1 MLRLVGYKKNV
12 YVTLWCLFTSCV
24 GTKKPRLQNR
34 LRSEVISNDF
44 YHVFCTHCLQLIL
57 IRVQKYHYFLNNQ
70 FKRSFFSVS
79 VLSAHWENAY
89 FCFCNRISETMSETF
104 KSQALEANLA
114 QTRYKD
120 IFIPEE
126 HQHFIDLSTKY
137 FGINK
142 RAKECITEYH
152 HPLSNHTFVTEE
164 LRKMLL
170 DDFWFYTREDV
181 PADALHIPLEMM
193 HSLLKPEVAAKLRL
207 NVIITLM
214 EFADKTFASLTP
226 SNAEHLRGGTT
237 TQTRDEADTLD
248 CFVPRNDLIT
258 MVFNILNDKFETN
271 KDVFILAT
279 KHAGRYLDKV
289 AHDGRFNAPACG
301 LLRKMLQENYRYW
314 QETSQVENWIE
325 SKRQLLNEEEIK
337 TVRDEIGQPYFN
349 QLDVNLKAAD
359 TWEKLTD
366 MPHFEQ
372 VAKRFTESEKA
383 FPHFITKFHYVFFL
397 LHLPGMENQRERL
410 IWNMDRMMRDAI
422 DEMPQDE
429 LIPFIDTIF
438 DLAEEL
444 RKDYMSAV
452 LDFQLTL
459 GLKIIDVDQTEMKEI
474 VNYFEKKLIAFGFVT
489 PGNVFVG
496 EDWQLSVDENH
507 IKNIRVWLELIEHA
521 KSPLDKLLSALIVN
535 LKLGG
540 IFLSDTDLFQRE
552 ITKVL
557 NSNITPY
564 YKKVKQ
570 LTRIFPVYFNE
581 IGAEGEIRNVT
592 TNMDEISGRQDK
604 LVHFLRKQVHTESNN
619 TLIALTFD
627 VFKFWSDGDL
637 NPLKP
642 ILPKNVFEAIDKES
656 TWFVHVNNLVQT
668 MCEISCLNPE
678 DVLMLS
684 RDDYENLIGSAA
696 RRIELADDLY
706 QRERARLMDIRD
718 LYAYL
723 REKYSFE
730 SVNIFSSLRS
740 FPFIPDEEIDE
751 FEKAYKAKDF
761 AKSLTMIY
769 AFMDKLKTV
778 IFNPEQSE
786 GWENIYHK
794 RHIAIGIPSMYGT
807 YRENKFEAMGLTFRL
822 ERVATQLMEKV
833 VQSINLEYISER
845 TLNNIYRILE
855 FFREGLELD
864 GITNQSLNSKLDM
877 LRYSLTSRS
886 FSFGQY
892 INIFQFIAED
902 VRRIIIKY
910 FLKSYEYPLK
920 IVIPQLFD
928 PEKKLTERETTA
940 LISQKSEEF
949 HRDLLSDAFLMQP
962 FDNFIGRILTSL
974 RTMEAT
980 LDPKL
985 ISDIM
990 TYNSEMLIS
999 PFWEETPKMDNQVFI
1014 GNKANNLKKL
1024 YLLGMPVPPGFV
1036 ITTETFRRNETINT
1050 IPELRT
1056 EIHGMIRKHI
1066 EELERKSGRKFGN
1079 PEAPLLVSVRSG
1091 TAISMPGAMDTI
1103 LNVGLNDEL
1112 VEAIGTDD
1120 KKAWAIWDSY
1130 RRLLQSWGMAK
1141 GIDRDVF
1148 DEEINQFKAKYS
1160 VRQKVEFDPAEMREL
1175 AYAYKQILVNHNVEL
1190 EQDPFRQIIACI
1202 NMVFES
1208 WNSERALAYRRHLGI
1223 SENWGTAVIVQQMIF
1238 GNLSDVSGT
1247 GVVFTQNP
1255 HRERPGVHLYGDFT
1269 MRSQGEDI
1277 VGGLVKPLPIGETQ
1291 RKAAG
1296 LEGLSMQTALPEIY
1310 KTIYSIAKKLTEELG
1325 YSPQEMEFT
1334 FESDKPEDFHILQIR
1349 DQDLKLED
1357 EVNAFVLS
1365 PSEMNQIGRG
1375 IGIGGGAMNGLV
1387 AFNENDIKTLREQHP
1402 KDNVILVRPDTVP
1415 NDIGMIFECD
1425 GLLTARGGATSH
1437 AAVTAVR
1444 LGKVCVV
1451 SCVEL
1456 QVYDERHC
1464 GELNGHTLQMGDK
1477 IAIDGNLGLVY
1488 LGHYQTEKMKMG
1500 KGYNY

>member
-1 MLRLVGYKKNV
+1 
-12 YVTLWCLFTSCV
+12 
-24 GTKKPRLQNR
+24 
-34 LRSEVISNDF
+34 
-44 YHVFCTHCLQLIL
+44 
-57 IRVQKYHYFLNNQ
+57 
-70 FKRSFFSVS
+70 
-79 VLSAHWENAY
+79 
-89 FCFCNRISETMSETF
+89 MSETF
-104 KSQALEANLA
+104 KSQALEANLE

-126 HQHFIDLSTKY
+126 HQQFIALSTKY

-164 LRKMLL
+164 LRKMLM
-170 DDFWFYTREDV
+170 DDFWFYTRDDI

-193 HSLLKPEVAAKLRL
+193 HSLLKPEVALKLRL

-214 EFADKTFASLTP
+214 EFADKTIKESPKHCELISL
-226 SNAEHLRGGTT
+226 
-237 TQTRDEADTLD
+237 
-248 CFVPRNDLIT
+248 
-258 MVFNILNDKFETN
+258 VFNILKDAFEIN
-271 KDVFILAT
+271 KDCYILAT

-289 AHDGRFNAPACG
+289 AHDERFNASACG
-301 LLRKMLQENYRYW
+301 LLRMMLQENYRYW
-314 QETSQVENWIE
+314 QTTSQVENWVE
-325 SKRQLLNEEEIK
+325 SKKTLLADEEIK
-337 TVRDEIGQPYFN
+337 TVYDEIGQPYFA
-349 QLDVNLKAAD
+349 QLDADLDAAD
-359 TWEKLTD
+359 SWEKLTD

-410 IWNMDRMMRDAI
+410 IWNMDRMMRNAI

-444 RKDYMSAV
+444 REDYMSAV

-507 IKNIRVWLELIEHA
+507 IKNNRVWLELIEHA
-521 KSPLDKLLSALIVN
+521 TTPMDKLLSALIVN

-619 TLIALTFD
+619 TLIALTLD
-627 VFKFWSDGDL
+627 VFKFWSDGNLDM
-637 NPLKP
+637 LKP
-642 ILPKNVFEAIDKES
+642 IVPNNVFESIDKES
-656 TWFVHVNNLVQT
+656 TWFVHVHNLVLT

-684 RDDYENLIGSAA
+684 RDDYENLIGSAS
-696 RRIELADDLY
+696 RRLELDNDIS
-706 QRERARLMDIRD
+706 QREHARLMDIRD

-751 FEKAYKAKDF
+751 FENVYKAKDF
-761 AKSLTMIY
+761 GKSLTMIY

-845 TLNNIYRILE
+845 TLNQIYTILE
-855 FFREGLELD
+855 YFREGLELD
-864 GITNQSLNSKLDM
+864 GITNQSFNSKLDM

-886 FSFGQY
+886 FSFDQY

-920 IVIPQLFD
+920 IVIPHLFD
-928 PEKKLTERETTA
+928 AEKRLNERETAA
-940 LISQKSEEF
+940 LISKKSEEF

-962 FDNFIGRILTSL
+962 LDNFIGRILNSL
-974 RTMEAT
+974 RTMEAI
-980 LDPKL
+980 LDPRL

-999 PFWEETPKMDNQVFI
+999 PFWEKTPKMDNQVFI

-1024 YLLGMPVPPGFV
+1024 YLYGMPVPPGFV
-1036 ITTETFRRNETINT
+1036 ITTETFRRNDTINS

-1066 EELERKSGRKFGN
+1066 ADLERISRRKFGN

-1112 VEAIGTDD
+1112 VEAIGTDSE
-1120 KKAWAIWDSY
+1120 KAWAIWDSY

-1141 GIDRDVF
+1141 GIHRDVF
-1148 DEEINQFKAKYS
+1148 DEEINSFKSKYS
-1160 VRQKVEFDPAEMREL
+1160 VKQKSEFNATVMREL
-1175 AYAYKQILVNHNVEL
+1175 AYAYKQILENHGIEF
-1190 EQDPFRQIIACI
+1190 EQDPFKQIIECV

-1238 GNLSDVSGT
+1238 GNLSEVSGT

-1291 RKAAG
+1291 RKSAN
-1296 LEGLSMQTALPEIY
+1296 LEGPSMQTALPEIY
-1310 KTIYSIAKKLTEELG
+1310 KKIYSIAKELTEDLG

-1357 EVNAFVLS
+1357 EMNAFVQA
-1365 PSEMNQIGRG
+1365 PDEMNQIGRG
-1375 IGIGGGAMNGLV
+1375 MGIGGGAMNGLV
-1387 AFNENDIKTLREQHP
+1387 AFNEQDIKSMREQHP
-1402 KDNVILVRPDTVP
+1402 DEKVILVRPDTVP
-1415 NDIGMIFECD
+1415 DDIGMIFDCD

-1451 SCVEL
+1451 SCIEL
-1456 QVYDERHC
+1456 QVYDEKHC
-1464 GELNGHTLQMGDK
+1464 GELNGNQLQMGDK

>member
-1 MLRLVGYKKNV
+1 
-12 YVTLWCLFTSCV
+12 
-24 GTKKPRLQNR
+24 
-34 LRSEVISNDF
+34 
-44 YHVFCTHCLQLIL
+44 
-57 IRVQKYHYFLNNQ
+57 
-70 FKRSFFSVS
+70 
-79 VLSAHWENAY
+79 
-89 FCFCNRISETMSETF
+89 MSETF
-104 KSQALEANLA
+104 KSQALAANLE

-120 IFIPEE
+120 IFIPAE
-126 HQHFIDLSTKY
+126 HQRFIDLSAKY

-164 LRKMLL
+164 LRKMLM
-170 DDFWFYTREDV
+170 DDFWFYTRDDI

-207 NVIITLM
+207 QIIITLM
-214 EFADKTFASLTP
+214 EFADKVFTSLQDGV
-226 SNAEHLRGGTT
+226 SVIARNEAI
-237 TQTRDEADTLD
+237 QTSTDDAGSPRSA
-248 CFVPRNDLIT
+248 RNDLIAT
-258 MVFNILNDKFETN
+258 VFNILEDAFEGN

-289 AHDGRFNAPACG
+289 AADERFKASACH
-301 LLRKMLQENYRYW
+301 LLRMMLQENYRYW
-314 QETSQVENWIE
+314 QQTSQVENWVE
-325 SKRQLLNEEEIK
+325 GKRQMLTDDEVQK
-337 TVRDEIGQPYFN
+337 VCAEIGKPYFDKLN
-349 QLDVNLKAAD
+349 ADLAAAD
-359 TWEKLTD
+359 TWEKLSD
-366 MPHFEQ
+366 LPHFEQ
-372 VAKRFTESEKA
+372 IAKRFTESEKA

-422 DEMPQDE
+422 DEMKQEE

-444 RKDYMSAV
+444 KQDYMSAV

-521 KSPLDKLLSALIVN
+521 KSPMEKLLSALIVN

-619 TLIALTFD
+619 TLIGLTLD
-627 VFKFWSDGDL
+627 VFKFWSDGNL
-637 NPLKP
+637 EALKP
-642 ILPKNVFEAIDKES
+642 IVPNNVFESIDKES
-656 TWFVHVNNLVQT
+656 TWFVHVHNLVQM

-684 RDDYENLIGSAA
+684 RDDYENLIGSAS
-696 RRIELADDLY
+696 RRLELDDEIS
-706 QRERARLMDIRD
+706 QREHARLMDIRD

-740 FPFIPDEEIDE
+740 FPFIADEEIDK
-751 FEKAYKAKDF
+751 FEKVYKAKDF
-761 AKSLTMIY
+761 GQSLTMIY
-769 AFMDKLKTV
+769 AFMNQLKTV

-845 TLNNIYRILE
+845 TLNQIYRILE
-855 FFREGLELD
+855 YFRNGLELD
-864 GITNQSLNSKLDM
+864 GITNQSFNSKLDM

-928 PEKKLTERETTA
+928 PEGKLSERETAA
-940 LISQKSEEF
+940 LISKKSEEF

-962 FDNFIGRILTSL
+962 LDNFIGRILNSL

-990 TYNSEMLIS
+990 TYNSEMLIC
-999 PFWEETPKMDNQVFI
+999 PFWEVTPMMDNQVFI
-1014 GNKANNLKKL
+1014 GNKAYHLKNL
-1024 YLLGMPVPPGFV
+1024 YLNGLPVPPGFV
-1036 ITTETFRRNETINT
+1036 ITTETFRRNDSINT

-1066 EELERKSGRKFGN
+1066 ADLERISGRKFGN
-1079 PEAPLLVSVRSG
+1079 LEAPLLVSVRSG

-1112 VEAIGTDD
+1112 VEAIGIQSD
-1120 KKAWAIWDSY
+1120 KSWAVWDSY

-1148 DEEINQFKAKYS
+1148 DEEINSFKSKYN
-1160 VRQKVEFDPAEMREL
+1160 VKQKSQFDPSVMREL
-1175 AYAYKQILVNHNVEL
+1175 AYAYKEILENHGIEF
-1190 EQDPFRQIIACI
+1190 EQDPFKQIIECV

-1208 WNSERALAYRRHLGI
+1208 WNSERALAYRRHLSI

-1238 GNLSDVSGT
+1238 GNLSDVSGS

-1291 RKAAG
+1291 RIAANLDG
-1296 LEGLSMQTALPEIY
+1296 PSMQTLLPDIY
-1310 KTIYSIAKKLTEELG
+1310 WKIYAIAKQLTENMG

-1334 FESDKPEDFHILQIR
+1334 FESDRPEDFHILQIR

-1357 EVNAFVLS
+1357 EVNAFVKA
-1365 PSEMNQIGRG
+1365 PDEMKQIGRG
-1375 IGIGGGAMNGLV
+1375 MGIGGGAMNGLV
-1387 AFNENDIKTLREQHP
+1387 AFNELDIKTLREQYP
-1402 KDNVILVRPDTVP
+1402 EAQVILVRPDTVP
-1415 NDIGMIFECD
+1415 NDIGMIFDCD

-1451 SCVEL
+1451 SCIEL
-1456 QVYDERHC
+1456 QVYDEKHC
-1464 GELNGHTLQMGDK
+1464 GELNGHQLQMGDK
-1477 IAIDGNLGLVY
+1477 IAIDGNLGIVY
-1488 LGHYQTEKMKMG
+1488 LGHYPTEKMKMG

>member
-1 MLRLVGYKKNV
+1 
-12 YVTLWCLFTSCV
+12 
-24 GTKKPRLQNR
+24 
-34 LRSEVISNDF
+34 
-44 YHVFCTHCLQLIL
+44 
-57 IRVQKYHYFLNNQ
+57 
-70 FKRSFFSVS
+70 
-79 VLSAHWENAY
+79 
-89 FCFCNRISETMSETF
+89 MSETF
-104 KSQALEANLA
+104 KSQALEANLE

-126 HQHFIDLSTKY
+126 HQQFIALSSKY

-164 LRKMLL
+164 LRKMLM
-170 DDFWFYTREDV
+170 DDFWFYTRDDI
-181 PADALHIPLEMM
+181 PADALNIPLEMM

-207 NVIITLM
+207 SIIITLM
-214 EFADKTFASLTP
+214 EFANKVISESQKHAELISL
-226 SNAEHLRGGTT
+226 
-237 TQTRDEADTLD
+237 
-248 CFVPRNDLIT
+248 
-258 MVFNILNDKFETN
+258 VFKILNDAFNEVKAPEPVEGPSDN
-271 KDVFILAT
+271 KAVFILAT

-289 AHDGRFNAPACG
+289 ARDERFKQQACH
-301 LLRKMLQENYRYW
+301 LLRMMLQENYRYW
-314 QETSQVENWIE
+314 QETSQVENWVE
-325 SKRQLLNEEEIK
+325 SKKSLLTDEEIE
-337 TVRDEIGQPYFN
+337 TVCDEIGKPYFER
-349 QLDVNLKAAD
+349 LDADLNAAN
-359 TWEKLTD
+359 TWEQLTD
-366 MPHFEQ
+366 MPYFEQ
-372 VAKRFTESEKA
+372 IAKRFTESEKA

-422 DEMPQDE
+422 DEMPQE
-429 LIPFIDTIF
+429 QLIPFIDTIF

-444 RKDYMSAV
+444 KQDYMSAV

-459 GLKIIDVDQTEMKEI
+459 GMKIIDVDQTEQKEI

-507 IKNIRVWLELIEHA
+507 IKNIRVWLELIEHS
-521 KSPLDKLLSALIVN
+521 KTPMDKLLSALIVN

-627 VFKFWSDGDL
+627 VFKFWSDGNLDL
-637 NPLKP
+637 LKP
-642 ILPKNVFEAIDKES
+642 ILPKNVFESIDKDS
-656 TWFVHVNNLVQT
+656 TWFVHVHNLVQM

-696 RRIELADDLY
+696 RKIELEEDLY
-706 QRERARLMDIRD
+706 QREHARLMDIRD

-740 FPFIPDEEIDE
+740 FPFIPDEEIDA
-751 FEKAYKAKDF
+751 FEKVYKAKDF
-761 AKSLTMIY
+761 GKSLTMIY

-833 VQSINLEYISER
+833 VQSINLDYVSER
-845 TLNNIYRILE
+845 TLNQIYRILE
-855 FFREGLELD
+855 YFREGLELD
-864 GITNQSLNSKLDM
+864 GITNQSFNSKLDM

-928 PEKKLTERETTA
+928 PDKKLNERETVA
-940 LISQKSEEF
+940 LISKKSEEF

-962 FDNFIGRILTSL
+962 LDNFIGRILNSL
-974 RTMEAT
+974 RTMEST
-980 LDPKL
+980 LNPKL

-990 TYNSEMLIS
+990 TYNSEMLVS
-999 PFWEETPKMDNQVFI
+999 PFWEETPQMDNQVFI

-1024 YLLGMPVPPGFV
+1024 YLYGMPVPPGFV

-1056 EIHGMIRKHI
+1056 EIHGMIKKHVD
-1066 EELERKSGRKFGN
+1066 ELARISGRKFGN

-1091 TAISMPGAMDTI
+1091 TAISMPGAMDTF

-1112 VEAIGTDD
+1112 VEAIGTNGN
-1120 KKAWAIWDSY
+1120 KSWAVWDSY

-1141 GIDRDVF
+1141 GIDRDIF
-1148 DEEINQFKAKYS
+1148 DEEINKFKAKYS
-1160 VRQKVEFDPAEMREL
+1160 VKQKSEFDATEMREL
-1175 AYAYKQILVNHNVEL
+1175 AYAYKQILKDNKVEF
-1190 EQDPFRQIIACI
+1190 EQDPFKQIIGCV

-1208 WNSERALAYRRHLGI
+1208 WNSERALAYRRHLSI

-1238 GNLSDVSGT
+1238 GNLSNVSGT

-1291 RKAAG
+1291 RKAAN
-1296 LEGLSMQTALPEIY
+1296 LEGPSMQTLLPEIY
-1310 KTIYSIAKKLTEELG
+1310 KKIYSLAKVLTEDLG

-1357 EVNAFVLS
+1357 EVNAFVQS
-1365 PSEMNQIGRG
+1365 PTEMNQIGRG
-1375 IGIGGGAMNGLV
+1375 MGIGGGAMNGLV
-1387 AFNENDIKTLREQHP
+1387 AFNDDDIKSIREHHP
-1402 KDNVILVRPDTVP
+1402 EAQVILVRPDTVP
-1415 NDIGMIFECD
+1415 DDIGMIFDCD

-1464 GELNGHTLQMGDK
+1464 GELNGHQLQMGDE

>member
-1 MLRLVGYKKNV
+1 
-12 YVTLWCLFTSCV
+12 
-24 GTKKPRLQNR
+24 
-34 LRSEVISNDF
+34 
-44 YHVFCTHCLQLIL
+44 
-57 IRVQKYHYFLNNQ
+57 
-70 FKRSFFSVS
+70 
-79 VLSAHWENAY
+79 
-89 FCFCNRISETMSETF
+89 MSEPF
-104 KSQALEANLA
+104 KSQALEANLE

-120 IFIPEE
+120 IFIPAE
-126 HQHFIDLSTKY
+126 HQQFIDLSVKY

-164 LRKMLL
+164 LRKMLM
-170 DDFWFYTREDV
+170 DDLWFYTRDDI

-193 HSLLKPEVAAKLRL
+193 HSLLKPEVPAKLRL
-207 NVIITLM
+207 NIIITLM
-214 EFADKTFASLTP
+214 EFADKTFTSLQGGASVIARNEAIQTP
-226 SNAEHLRGGTT
+226 TDDAGL
-237 TQTRDEADTLD
+237 
-248 CFVPRNDLIT
+248 PRSARNELIAL
-258 MVFNILNDKFETN
+258 VFSILNDSFEAN
-271 KDVFILAT
+271 KDVCILAT

-289 AHDGRFNAPACG
+289 AHDERFNASACG
-301 LLRKMLQENYRYW
+301 LLRMMLQENYRYW
-314 QETSQVENWIE
+314 QTTSQVENWVE
-325 SKRQLLNEEEIK
+325 SKKALLADEEIK
-337 TVRDEIGQPYFN
+337 TVYDEIGQPYFA
-349 QLDVNLKAAD
+349 QLDADLAAAD

-410 IWNMDRMMRDAI
+410 IWNMDRMMRNAI

-444 RKDYMSAV
+444 REDYMSAV

-521 KSPLDKLLSALIVN
+521 TTPMDKLLSALIVN

-627 VFKFWSDGDL
+627 VFKFWSDGNL
-637 NPLKP
+637 EALKP
-642 ILPKNVFEAIDKES
+642 ILPNNVFESIDKES
-656 TWFVHVNNLVQT
+656 TWFVHVHNLVQT

-684 RDDYENLIGSAA
+684 RDDFENLIKSAS
-696 RRIELADDLY
+696 RRLELDEEIS
-706 QRERARLMDIRD
+706 QREHARLMDIRD

-751 FEKAYKAKDF
+751 FEKVYKAKDF
-761 AKSLTMIY
+761 GKSLTMIY

-845 TLNNIYRILE
+845 TLNQIYTILE
-855 FFREGLELD
+855 YFRNGLELD
-864 GITNQSLNSKLDM
+864 GITNQSFNSKLDM

-928 PEKKLTERETTA
+928 AEGKLNERETAA
-940 LISQKSEEF
+940 LISKKSEEF

-962 FDNFIGRILTSL
+962 LDNFIGRILNSL

-999 PFWEETPKMDNQVFI
+999 PFWEKTPKMDNQVFI
-1014 GNKANNLKKL
+1014 GNKANNLKTL
-1024 YLLGMPVPPGFV
+1024 YLMGMPVPPGFV
-1036 ITTETFRRNETINT
+1036 ITTETFRRNETINS
-1050 IPELRT
+1050 IHELRT

-1066 EELERKSGRKFGN
+1066 ADLERISGRKFGN

-1112 VEAIGTDD
+1112 VEAIGTEGVNS
-1120 KKAWAIWDSY
+1120 WAAWDSY

-1141 GIDRDVF
+1141 GIHRDVF
-1148 DEEINQFKAKYS
+1148 DEEINRYKSRYS
-1160 VRQKVEFDPAEMREL
+1160 VKQKSEFNATVMREL
-1175 AYAYKQILVNHNVEL
+1175 AYAYKQILENHGIKF
-1190 EQDPFRQIIACI
+1190 EQDPFKQIIECV

-1208 WNSERALAYRRHLGI
+1208 WNSQRALAYRRHLGI

-1238 GNLSDVSGT
+1238 GNLSEVSGS

-1255 HRERPGVHLYGDFT
+1255 HRERPGVHLYGDYT
-1269 MRSQGEDI
+1269 VRSQGEDI

-1291 RKAAG
+1291 RKAAN
-1296 LEGLSMQTALPEIY
+1296 LEGPSMQTALPEIY
-1310 KTIYSIAKKLTEELG
+1310 KKIYSIAKTLTEDLG
-1325 YSPQEMEFT
+1325 YSAQEMEFT
-1334 FESDKPEDFHILQIR
+1334 FESDRPEDFHILQIR

-1357 EVNAFVLS
+1357 EVNAFVQA
-1365 PSEMNQIGRG
+1365 PDEMKQIGRG
-1375 IGIGGGAMNGLV
+1375 MGIGGGALNGLV
-1387 AFNENDIKTLREQHP
+1387 AFSEQDIKTLREQHP
-1402 KDNVILVRPDTVP
+1402 DDKVILVRPDTVP
-1415 NDIGMIFECD
+1415 DDIGMIFDCD

-1456 QVYDERHC
+1456 QVYDEKHC
-1464 GELNGHTLQMGDK
+1464 GELNGNHLQMGDK
-1477 IAIDGNLGLVY
+1477 IAIDGNLGLIY

>member
-1 MLRLVGYKKNV
+1 
-12 YVTLWCLFTSCV
+12 
-24 GTKKPRLQNR
+24 
-34 LRSEVISNDF
+34 
-44 YHVFCTHCLQLIL
+44 
-57 IRVQKYHYFLNNQ
+57 
-70 FKRSFFSVS
+70 
-79 VLSAHWENAY
+79 
-89 FCFCNRISETMSETF
+89 MSETF

-126 HQHFIDLSTKY
+126 HQRFIALSAKY

-170 DDFWFYTREDV
+170 DDFWFYTRDDI
-181 PADALHIPLEMM
+181 PADAYNIPLEMM

-207 NVIITLM
+207 NIVITLM
-214 EFADKTFASLTP
+214 EFANKTFTS
-226 SNAEHLRGGTT
+226 LRGGTT
-237 TQTRDEADTLD
+237 KQSSQEAISQGDISGADGATSLD
-248 CFVPRNDLIT
+248 CFVPRNDLVAT
-258 MVFNILNDKFETN
+258 VFNILNDSFEAN
-271 KDVFILAT
+271 KDVYILAT

-289 AHDGRFNAPACG
+289 ARDERFSDEACA
-301 LLRKMLQENYRYW
+301 LLRKMLLENYRYW
-314 QETSQVENWIE
+314 QQTSQVENWIE
-325 SKRQLLNEEEIK
+325 SKKQFLTEEEIQ
-337 TVRDEIGQPYFN
+337 TVCNEIGKPYFE
-349 QLDVNLKAAD
+349 QLNTNLAAAE
-359 TWEKLTD
+359 TWEALTN
-366 MPHFEQ
+366 MPHYEQ
-372 VAKRFTESEKA
+372 VAKRFTESEQA

-422 DEMPQDE
+422 DEMPQE
-429 LIPFIDTIF
+429 QLIPFIDTIF

-459 GLKIIDVDQTEMKEI
+459 GLKVIDVDQTEMKEY

-521 KSPLDKLLSALIVN
+521 KSPMEKLLSALIVN

-627 VFKFWSDGDL
+627 VFKFWSDGNLDL
-637 NPLKP
+637 LKP
-642 ILPKNVFEAIDKES
+642 ILPNNVFESIDKES
-656 TWFVHVNNLVQT
+656 TWFVHVHNLVQT

-696 RRIELADDLY
+696 RRLELDEEIS
-706 QRERARLMDIRD
+706 QREHARLMDIRD

-751 FEKAYKAKDF
+751 FEKAYTKKDF
-761 AKSLTMIY
+761 GKSLTMIY
-769 AFMDKLKTV
+769 AFMDKLKAV

-845 TLNNIYRILE
+845 TLNQIYRILE
-855 FFREGLELD
+855 YFRNGLELD
-864 GITNQSLNSKLDM
+864 GITNQSFNSKLDM

-928 PEKKLTERETTA
+928 PEGKLNERETVA

-962 FDNFIGRILTSL
+962 LDNFIARILSSL
-974 RTMEAT
+974 RTMEST
-980 LDPKL
+980 LNEKL

-1056 EIHGMIRKHI
+1056 EIHGMIRSHI
-1066 EELERKSGRKFGN
+1066 EELERISRRKFGN
-1079 PEAPLLVSVRSG
+1079 PETPLLVSVRSG

-1112 VEAIGTDD
+1112 VEAIGNDD

-1148 DEEINQFKAKYS
+1148 DEEINSFKSKYS

-1190 EQDPFRQIIACI
+1190 EQDPFKQIIACI

-1238 GNLSDVSGT
+1238 GNLSNVSGT

-1310 KTIYSIAKKLTEELG
+1310 KKIYSIAKKLTEDLG

-1357 EVNAFVLS
+1357 EVNAFVQS

-1387 AFNENDIKTLREQHP
+1387 AFNGEDIKTLREQHP
-1402 KDNVILVRPDTVP
+1402 QAQVILVRPDTVP

-1456 QVYDERHC
+1456 QVFDERHC

>member
-1 MLRLVGYKKNV
+1 MA
-12 YVTLWCLFTSCV
+12 
-24 GTKKPRLQNR
+24 
-34 LRSEVISNDF
+34 
-44 YHVFCTHCLQLIL
+44 
-57 IRVQKYHYFLNNQ
+57 QKYYFSLFRLSKLNN
-70 FKRSFFSVS
+70 F
-79 VLSAHWENAY
+79 AHQNHFAMD
-89 FCFCNRISETMSETF
+89 STF

-120 IFIPEE
+120 IFIPDE
-126 HQHFIDLSTKY
+126 HQQFIDLSAKY

-170 DDFWFYTREDV
+170 DDFWFYTRDDI
-181 PADALHIPLEMM
+181 PTDALTIPLEMM
-193 HSLLKPEVAAKLRL
+193 HSLLKPEVSLKLRL
-207 NVIITLM
+207 SILVTLM
-214 EFADKTFASLTP
+214 EFVDMVMAKSQKHCELA
-226 SNAEHLRGGTT
+226 
-237 TQTRDEADTLD
+237 TL
-248 CFVPRNDLIT
+248 
-258 MVFNILNDKFETN
+258 VFNNLNDSFAANT
-271 KDVFILAT
+271 DCFILAS
-279 KHAGRYLDKV
+279 KHAARYL
-289 AHDGRFNAPACG
+289 GRAASDERFGKPACN
-301 LLRKMLQENYRYW
+301 LLHRILQENYAFW
-314 QETSQVENWIE
+314 QSSSKVENWIE
-325 SKRQLLNEEEIK
+325 SKKNILNEAEIEAAQQ
-337 TVRDEIGQPYFN
+337 EIGLPYFN
-349 QLDVNLKAAD
+349 ELNTQLEAASSWEMLTNL
-359 TWEKLTD
+359 
-366 MPHFEQ
+366 PNYEQ
-372 VAKRFTESEKA
+372 VAKRFMESDKV
-383 FPHFITKFHYVFFL
+383 FPHFITKFHFVFFL

-410 IWNMDRMMRDAI
+410 IWNMDRMLREAV
-422 DEMPQDE
+422 DELQQDE

-438 DLAEEL
+438 GLAEEL
-444 RKDYMSAV
+444 RQDYMSAV

-459 GLKIIDVDQTEMKEI
+459 GKKIIDVDKTEQKEI

-489 PGNVFVG
+489 PGKVFVG

-507 IKNIRVWLELIEHA
+507 IKNIRVWLELIEHS
-521 KSPLDKLLSALIVN
+521 KHPMEKLLSALIVN

-552 ITKVL
+552 ITKIL

-619 TLIALTFD
+619 TLIGLTLN
-627 VFKFWSDGDL
+627 VFKFWSDGIVENL
-637 NPLKP
+637 RS
-642 ILPKNVFEAIDKES
+642 ILPNNVYDSVDTNSEWY
-656 TWFVHVNNLVQT
+656 TFVHSITVK
-668 MCEISCLNPE
+668 MSEISCLDPE
-678 DVLMLS
+678 DLLMLS
-684 RDDYENLIGSAA
+684 RDDFDKLIVRSAEQLE
-696 RRIELADDLY
+696 IEETIAE
-706 QRERARLMDIRD
+706 RERARLMDIKD
-718 LYAYL
+718 LYAFL

-730 SVNIFSSLRS
+730 SVNIFNSLRS
-740 FPFIPDEEIDE
+740 YSFIPDQEVDE
-751 FEKAYKAKDF
+751 FEKAYKSKDF
-761 AKSLTMIY
+761 GKSLTLIY
-769 AFMDKLKTV
+769 AFMDKLKTI
-778 IFNPEQSE
+778 IFNPETSE

-845 TLNNIYRILE
+845 TLNQIYTILE
-855 FFREGLELD
+855 YFRNGLELD

-886 FSFGQY
+886 FSFAQY

-920 IVIPQLFD
+920 VVIPQLFD
-928 PEKKLTERETTA
+928 PEGQLSERETSS
-940 LISQKSEEF
+940 LITRKSEEF

-962 FDNFIGRILTSL
+962 LDNFIARILKSL
-974 RTMEAT
+974 RTMENT
-980 LDPKL
+980 LNPKL

-999 PFWEETPKMDNQVFI
+999 PFWEHTPKMDNQVFI
-1014 GNKANNLKKL
+1014 GNKANNLKNL
-1024 YLLGMPVPPGFV
+1024 YLHGMPVPPGFV
-1036 ITTETFRRNETINT
+1036 ITTETFRRNDTINT

-1056 EIHGMIRKHI
+1056 EIHGMIRQYI
-1066 EELERKSGRKFGN
+1066 GELENITGRKFGDAT
-1079 PEAPLLVSVRSG
+1079 APLLISVRSG
-1091 TAISMPGAMDTI
+1091 TAISMPGAMDTF

-1112 VEAIGTDD
+1112 VEAIATDPT
-1120 KKAWAIWDSY
+1120 KAWTVWDSY

-1141 GIDRDVF
+1141 GIERDVF
-1148 DEEINQFKAKYS
+1148 DDEINAFKQNTNITQKADFS
-1160 VRQKVEFDPAEMREL
+1160 VSQMREL
-1175 AYAYKQILVNHNVEL
+1175 AYAYKQILEKHNVVF
-1190 EQDPFRQIIACI
+1190 EQDLFKQLIGCI
-1202 NMVFES
+1202 NMVFDS
-1208 WNSERALAYRRHLGI
+1208 WNSDRALAYRRHLGI

-1238 GNLSDVSGT
+1238 GNRSETSGT

-1269 MRSQGEDI
+1269 LRSQGEDI

-1291 RKAAG
+1291 RKAAN
-1296 LEGLSMQTALPEIY
+1296 LEGPSMQTAMPEIY
-1310 KTIYSIAKKLTEELG
+1310 KKIYSIAKELTEDLG

-1334 FESDKPEDFHILQIR
+1334 FESDNPDDFRILQIR

-1357 EVNAFVLS
+1357 EMNAFVQS
-1365 PSEMNQIGRG
+1365 PEEMNQIGRG
-1375 IGIGGGAMNGLV
+1375 MGIGGGALNGLA
-1387 AFNENDIKTLREQHP
+1387 AFNPQQIKTLREQHEGC
-1402 KDNVILVRPDTVP
+1402 NIILVRPDTVP
-1415 NDIGMIFECD
+1415 DDISMIFDCD

-1451 SCVEL
+1451 SCDGLEVD
-1456 QVYDERHC
+1456 VNDEF
-1464 GELNGHTLQMGDK
+1464 GKLNGHPLQMGDE

-1488 LGHYQTEKMKMG
+1488 LGHYPTEKMKVG

>member
-1 MLRLVGYKKNV
+1 MA
-12 YVTLWCLFTSCV
+12 
-24 GTKKPRLQNR
+24 
-34 LRSEVISNDF
+34 D
-44 YHVFCTHCLQLIL
+44 
-57 IRVQKYHYFLNNQ
+57 
-70 FKRSFFSVS
+70 
-79 VLSAHWENAY
+79 
-89 FCFCNRISETMSETF
+89 TF

-126 HQHFIDLSTKY
+126 HQHFIGLSTKY

-170 DDFWFYTREDV
+170 DDFWFYTHEDV
-181 PADALHIPLEMM
+181 PTDALHIPLEMM
-193 HSLLKPEVAAKLRL
+193 RSLLKPDVAAKLRL
-207 NVIITLM
+207 NIIVTLM
-214 EFADKTFASLTP
+214 EFANKVIAESPKHGELISL
-226 SNAEHLRGGTT
+226 
-237 TQTRDEADTLD
+237 
-248 CFVPRNDLIT
+248 
-258 MVFNILNDKFETN
+258 VFNILDDKFEAN
-271 KDVFILAT
+271 KDVYVLAT

-289 AHDGRFNAPACG
+289 AHDDRFTHQACH
-301 LLRKMLQENYRYW
+301 LLGKMLQENYRYW
-314 QETSQVENWIE
+314 QQTSQVENWIE
-325 SKRQLLNEEEIK
+325 SKKTLL
-337 TVRDEIGQPYFN
+337 TDDEIQTVCNEIGKPYFE
-349 QLDVNLKAAD
+349 QLNADLAAAE
-359 TWEKLTD
+359 TWEALTD
-366 MPHFEQ
+366 MPHYEQ
-372 VAKRFTESEKA
+372 IAKRFTESEKA

-422 DEMPQDE
+422 DEMPQEE

-444 RKDYMSAV
+444 KKDYMSAV

-521 KSPLDKLLSALIVN
+521 KSPMDKLLSALIVN

-557 NSNITPY
+557 NSNISPY

-619 TLIALTFD
+619 TLIALALD
-627 VFKFWSDGDL
+627 VFRFWSDGNL
-637 NPLKP
+637 EPLEP

-656 TWFVHVNNLVQT
+656 TWFVHVHNLVQT

-684 RDDYENLIGSAA
+684 RDDFENLISSAA
-696 RRIELADDLY
+696 RRLELDNEIS
-706 QRERARLMDIRD
+706 QREHARLMDIRD

-730 SVNIFSSLRS
+730 SVNIFNSLRS

-751 FEKAYKAKDF
+751 FEKVYKAKDF
-761 AKSLTMIY
+761 GRSLTMIY

-845 TLNNIYRILE
+845 TLNQIYRILE
-855 FFREGLELD
+855 YFREGLALD
-864 GITNQSLNSKLDM
+864 GITNQSFNSKLDM

-928 PEKKLTERETTA
+928 PEGKLTERETTA
-940 LISQKSEEF
+940 LISKKSEEF

-962 FDNFIGRILTSL
+962 LDNFIGRILNSL

-990 TYNSEMLIS
+990 TYNSEMLVS

-1066 EELERKSGRKFGN
+1066 ADLERISGRRFGN
-1079 PEAPLLVSVRSG
+1079 PEQPLLVSVRSG

-1112 VEAIGTDD
+1112 VEAIGTND

-1148 DEEINQFKAKYS
+1148 DVEINKFKTKYD
-1160 VRQKVEFDPAEMREL
+1160 VKQKSEFEAAEMREI
-1175 AYAYKQILVNHNVEL
+1175 AYAYKAILSEKGVAF
-1190 EQDPFRQIIACI
+1190 EQDPFKQIIACV

-1238 GNLSDVSGT
+1238 GNLSEVSGT

-1291 RKAAG
+1291 RKSAG
-1296 LEGLSMQTALPEIY
+1296 LEGQSMQTLLPEIY
-1310 KTIYSIAKKLTEELG
+1310 KKIYSIAKELTENLG

-1357 EVNAFVLS
+1357 EMNAFVQS
-1365 PSEMNQIGRG
+1365 PTEMNQIGRG
-1375 IGIGGGAMNGLV
+1375 MGIGGGAMNGFV
-1387 AFNENDIKTLREQHP
+1387 AFNSVDIKVLRDKYP
-1402 KDNVILVRPDTVP
+1402 DANVILVRPDTVP
-1415 NDIGMIFECD
+1415 DDIGMIFDCD

-1456 QVYDERHC
+1456 QVYDEQHC
-1464 GELNGHTLQMGDK
+1464 GELNGHKLQVGDK

-1488 LGHYQTEKMKMG
+1488 LDHYQTEMMKMG

>member
-1 MLRLVGYKKNV
+1 
-12 YVTLWCLFTSCV
+12 
-24 GTKKPRLQNR
+24 
-34 LRSEVISNDF
+34 
-44 YHVFCTHCLQLIL
+44 
-57 IRVQKYHYFLNNQ
+57 
-70 FKRSFFSVS
+70 
-79 VLSAHWENAY
+79 
-89 FCFCNRISETMSETF
+89 MSETF

-126 HQHFIDLSTKY
+126 HQQFIALSAKY

-164 LRKMLL
+164 LRKMLM
-170 DDFWFYTREDV
+170 DDFWFYTRDDIPVE
-181 PADALHIPLEMM
+181 ALHIPLEMM
-193 HSLLKPEVAAKLRL
+193 HSLLKPEVALKLRL

-214 EFADKTFASLTP
+214 EFANKVISESEKHYEFISL
-226 SNAEHLRGGTT
+226 
-237 TQTRDEADTLD
+237 
-248 CFVPRNDLIT
+248 I
-258 MVFNILNDKFETN
+258 FNILEDAFETN
-271 KDVFILAT
+271 KDCYILAT

-289 AHDGRFNAPACG
+289 ARDERFKDAACH
-301 LLRKMLQENYRYW
+301 LLRMMLQENYRYW
-314 QETSQVENWIE
+314 QETSHVENWVE
-325 SKRQLLNEEEIK
+325 SKQQLLADAEIQ
-337 TVRDEIGQPYFN
+337 TICDEIGKPYFE
-349 QLDVNLKAAD
+349 QLNDDLAAAD

-383 FPHFITKFHYVFFL
+383 FPHFITKFHFVFFL

-422 DEMPQDE
+422 DEMPQEE

-459 GLKIIDVDQTEMKEI
+459 GLKIIDVDQTEQKEI

-507 IKNIRVWLELIEHA
+507 IKNIRVWLELIEHS
-521 KSPLDKLLSALIVN
+521 KTPMDKLLSALIVN

-592 TNMDEISGRQDK
+592 TNMDEISGRQDQ

-627 VFKFWSDGDL
+627 VFKFWSDGNLDL
-637 NPLKP
+637 LNP
-642 ILPKNVFEAIDKES
+642 ILPKNVFESIDKES
-656 TWFVHVNNLVQT
+656 TWFVHVHNLVQM

-684 RDDYENLIGSAA
+684 RDDYESLIGSAA
-696 RRIELADDLY
+696 RRLELADDLY

-730 SVNIFSSLRS
+730 SVNIFRSLRS

-751 FEKAYKAKDF
+751 FEKVYKAKDF
-761 AKSLTMIY
+761 GKSLTMIY

-845 TLNNIYRILE
+845 TLNQIYRILE
-855 FFREGLELD
+855 YFREGLELD
-864 GITNQSLNSKLDM
+864 GITNQSFNSKLDM

-928 PEKKLTERETTA
+928 PEGKLNDRETVA
-940 LISQKSEEF
+940 LISKKSEEF

-962 FDNFIGRILTSL
+962 LDNFIGRILNSL

-980 LDPKL
+980 LNEKL

-990 TYNSEMLIS
+990 TYNSEMLVS
-999 PFWEETPKMDNQVFI
+999 PFWEKTPKMDNQVFI
-1014 GNKANNLKKL
+1014 GNKANNLKNL
-1024 YLLGMPVPPGFV
+1024 YLHGMPVPPGFV

-1056 EIHGMIRKHI
+1056 EIHGMIRKHV
-1066 EELERKSGRKFGN
+1066 EELERISGRKFGN

-1091 TAISMPGAMDTI
+1091 TAISMPGAMDTF

-1112 VEAIGTDD
+1112 VEAIATDPA
-1120 KKAWAIWDSY
+1120 KAWAVWDSY
-1130 RRLLQSWGMAK
+1130 RRFLQSWGMAK
-1141 GIDRDVF
+1141 GVHRDVF
-1148 DEEINQFKAKYS
+1148 DEEINGFKTKYNVKQKMEFKA
-1160 VRQKVEFDPAEMREL
+1160 AEMREL
-1175 AYAYKQILVNHNVEL
+1175 AYSYKRILEEKGVEL
-1190 EQDPFRQIIACI
+1190 EQDPFKQIIGCV

-1238 GNLSDVSGT
+1238 GNLSEVSGT

-1291 RKAAG
+1291 RKAAH
-1296 LEGLSMQTALPEIY
+1296 LEGPSMQTALPEIY
-1310 KTIYSIAKKLTEELG
+1310 KKIYSIAKVLTEDLG

-1357 EVNAFVLS
+1357 EVNAFVQS
-1365 PSEMNQIGRG
+1365 PAEMNQIGRG
-1375 IGIGGGAMNGLV
+1375 MGIGGGAMNGLV
-1387 AFNENDIKTLREQHP
+1387 AFNEDDIKTLRENNPDGQ
-1402 KDNVILVRPDTVP
+1402 VILVRPDTVP
-1415 NDIGMIFECD
+1415 DDIGMIFDCD

-1451 SCVEL
+1451 SCIEL
-1456 QVYDERHC
+1456 QVYDEKHC
-1464 GELNGHTLQMGDK
+1464 GELNGHALQMGDE

-1488 LGHYQTEKMKMG
+1488 LGHYPTEKMKMG

>member
-1 MLRLVGYKKNV
+1 
-12 YVTLWCLFTSCV
+12 
-24 GTKKPRLQNR
+24 
-34 LRSEVISNDF
+34 
-44 YHVFCTHCLQLIL
+44 
-57 IRVQKYHYFLNNQ
+57 
-70 FKRSFFSVS
+70 
-79 VLSAHWENAY
+79 
-89 FCFCNRISETMSETF
+89 MSETF
-104 KSQALEANLA
+104 KSKALEANLE

-126 HQHFIDLSTKY
+126 HQRFIDLSAKY

-142 RAKECITEYH
+142 RAKECITEYY

-164 LRKMLL
+164 LRKMLM
-170 DDFWFYTREDV
+170 DDFWFYTRDDI
-181 PADALHIPLEMM
+181 PSDAFIIPLEMM

-207 NVIITLM
+207 NIIITLM
-214 EFADKTFASLTP
+214 EFANKVISESPKHD
-226 SNAEHLRGGTT
+226 G
-237 TQTRDEADTLD
+237 
-248 CFVPRNDLIT
+248 LIT
-258 MVFNILNDKFETN
+258 TIFSILNDAFEGN
-271 KDVFILAT
+271 KDVYILAT
-279 KHAGRYLDKV
+279 KHAGRYLGKV
-289 AHDGRFNAPACG
+289 AQDERFRDSACE
-301 LLRKMLQENYRYW
+301 LLRMMLKEDYRYW
-314 QETSQVENWIE
+314 QHTSQVEDWIGN
-325 SKRQLLNEEEIK
+325 KRQMLTEDEIQK
-337 TVRDEIGQPYFN
+337 VCDEIGHPYFDRLN
-349 QLDVNLKAAD
+349 AKLNSAD

-366 MPHFEQ
+366 LPHFEQ
-372 VAKRFTESEKA
+372 IAKRFSESEQA

-444 RKDYMSAV
+444 KKDYMSAV
-452 LDFQLTL
+452 LDFQQTL
-459 GLKIIDVDQTEMKEI
+459 GLKIIDVDQTEQKEI

-507 IKNIRVWLELIEHA
+507 IKNIRVWLELIEHS
-521 KSPLDKLLSALIVN
+521 KTPMEKLLSALIVN

-564 YKKVKQ
+564 YKMVKQ

-627 VFKFWSDGDL
+627 VFKFWSDGNLDL
-637 NPLKP
+637 LKP
-642 ILPKNVFEAIDKES
+642 ILPNNVFESIDKGS
-656 TWFVHVNNLVQT
+656 TWFVHIHNLVQA

-696 RRIELADDLY
+696 RRIELEEDLY

-730 SVNIFSSLRS
+730 SVNIFNSLRS
-740 FPFIPDEEIDE
+740 FPFIPDEEIDK
-751 FEKAYKAKDF
+751 FEKVYKAKNF
-761 AKSLTMIY
+761 GKSLTMIY
-769 AFMDKLKTV
+769 AFMDKLKSV
-778 IFNPEQSE
+778 IFSPEQSE

-845 TLNNIYRILE
+845 TLNQIYTILE
-855 FFREGLELD
+855 YFRNGLELD
-864 GITNQSLNSKLDM
+864 GVTNQSFNSKLDM

-928 PEKKLTERETTA
+928 PEGKLSERETAA
-940 LISQKSEEF
+940 LISKKSEEF

-962 FDNFIGRILTSL
+962 LDNFIGRILNSL

-980 LDPKL
+980 LNEKL

-999 PFWEETPKMDNQVFI
+999 PFWKATPKMDNQVFI
-1014 GNKANNLKKL
+1014 GNKANNLKNL
-1024 YLLGMPVPPGFV
+1024 YLHGMPVPPGFV

-1066 EELERKSGRKFGN
+1066 EELENVSGRKFGN

-1091 TAISMPGAMDTI
+1091 TAISMPGAMDTF

-1112 VEAIGTDD
+1112 VEAIASDPT
-1120 KKAWAIWDSY
+1120 KAWAIWDSY
-1130 RRLLQSWGMAK
+1130 RRFLQSWGMAK
-1141 GIDRDVF
+1141 GIHRDVF
-1148 DEEINQFKAKYS
+1148 DEEINSFKTKYNVKQKMEFKAS
-1160 VRQKVEFDPAEMREL
+1160 EMREL
-1175 AYAYKQILVNHNVEL
+1175 AYSYKHILEEKGVEL
-1190 EQDPFRQIIACI
+1190 EQDPFKQIIGCV

-1238 GNLSDVSGT
+1238 GNLSEVSGT

-1291 RKAAG
+1291 RKAAN
-1296 LEGLSMQTALPEIY
+1296 LEGPSMQTALPEIY
-1310 KTIYSIAKKLTEELG
+1310 KKIYAIAKELTEDLG

-1357 EVNAFVLS
+1357 EMNAFVQA
-1365 PSEMNQIGRG
+1365 PDEMNQIGRG
-1375 IGIGGGAMNGLV
+1375 MGIGGGAMNGLV
-1387 AFNENDIKTLREQHP
+1387 AFNEDDIKTLREQHP
-1402 KDNVILVRPDTVP
+1402 DQQVILVRPDTVP
-1415 NDIGMIFECD
+1415 DDIGMIFDCD

-1451 SCVEL
+1451 SCIEL
-1456 QVYDERHC
+1456 EVNDEKHC
-1464 GELNGHTLQMGDK
+1464 GELNGHKLQAGTE

-1488 LGHYQTEKMKMG
+1488 LGHYQMEKMKMG

>member
-1 MLRLVGYKKNV
+1 
-12 YVTLWCLFTSCV
+12 
-24 GTKKPRLQNR
+24 
-34 LRSEVISNDF
+34 
-44 YHVFCTHCLQLIL
+44 
-57 IRVQKYHYFLNNQ
+57 
-70 FKRSFFSVS
+70 
-79 VLSAHWENAY
+79 
-89 FCFCNRISETMSETF
+89 MSETF
-104 KSQALEANLA
+104 KSQALEANLE

-126 HQHFIDLSTKY
+126 HQRFIDLSAKY

-164 LRKMLL
+164 LRKMLM
-170 DDFWFYTREDV
+170 DDFWFYTRDDI
-181 PADALHIPLEMM
+181 PSDAFNIPLEMM

-207 NVIITLM
+207 NIIITLM
-214 EFADKTFASLTP
+214 EFANKVISESPKHD
-226 SNAEHLRGGTT
+226 G
-237 TQTRDEADTLD
+237 
-248 CFVPRNDLIT
+248 LIT
-258 MVFNILNDKFETN
+258 TVFSILNGAFEDN
-271 KDVFILAT
+271 KDVYILAT
-279 KHAGRYLDKV
+279 KHAGRYLGKV
-289 AHDGRFNAPACG
+289 AQDERFRDLACE
-301 LLRKMLQENYRYW
+301 LLRMMLKDDYRYW
-314 QETSQVENWIE
+314 QQTSQVEDWIGN
-325 SKRQLLNEEEIK
+325 KRQMLTEDEIQK
-337 TVRDEIGQPYFN
+337 VCDEIGHPYFDRLN
-349 QLDVNLKAAD
+349 ANLESAD

-366 MPHFEQ
+366 LPHFEQ
-372 VAKRFTESEKA
+372 IAKRFSESEQA

-444 RKDYMSAV
+444 KKDYMSAV
-452 LDFQLTL
+452 LDFQQTL
-459 GLKIIDVDQTEMKEI
+459 GLKIIDVDQTEQKEI

-507 IKNIRVWLELIEHA
+507 IKNIRVWLELIEHS
-521 KSPLDKLLSALIVN
+521 KTPMEKLLSALIVN

-564 YKKVKQ
+564 YKMVKQ

-627 VFKFWSDGDL
+627 VFKFWSDGNLDL
-637 NPLKP
+637 LKP
-642 ILPKNVFEAIDKES
+642 ILPNNVFESIDKGS
-656 TWFVHVNNLVQT
+656 TWFVHIHNLVQA

-696 RRIELADDLY
+696 RRIELEEDLY

-730 SVNIFSSLRS
+730 SVNIFNSLRS
-740 FPFIPDEEIDE
+740 FPFIPDEEIDK
-751 FEKAYKAKDF
+751 FEKVYKAKDF
-761 AKSLTMIY
+761 GKSLTMIY
-769 AFMDKLKTV
+769 AFMDKLKSV
-778 IFNPEQSE
+778 IFSPEQSE

-845 TLNNIYRILE
+845 TLNQIYTILE
-855 FFREGLELD
+855 YFRNGLELD
-864 GITNQSLNSKLDM
+864 GVTNQSFNSKLDM

-928 PEKKLTERETTA
+928 PEGKLSERETAA
-940 LISQKSEEF
+940 LISKKSEEF

-962 FDNFIGRILTSL
+962 LDNFIGRILNSL

-980 LDPKL
+980 LNEKL

-999 PFWEETPKMDNQVFI
+999 PFWKATPKMDNQVFI
-1014 GNKANNLKKL
+1014 GNKANNLKNL
-1024 YLLGMPVPPGFV
+1024 YLHGMPVPPGFV

-1066 EELERKSGRKFGN
+1066 EELENVSGRKFGN

-1091 TAISMPGAMDTI
+1091 TAISMPGAMDTF

-1112 VEAIGTDD
+1112 VEAIASDPT
-1120 KKAWAIWDSY
+1120 KAWAIWDSY
-1130 RRLLQSWGMAK
+1130 RRFLQSWGMAK
-1141 GIDRDVF
+1141 GIHRDVF
-1148 DEEINQFKAKYS
+1148 DEEINSFKTKYNVKQKMEFKAS
-1160 VRQKVEFDPAEMREL
+1160 EMREL
-1175 AYAYKQILVNHNVEL
+1175 AYSYKHILEEKGVEL
-1190 EQDPFRQIIACI
+1190 EQDPFKQIIGCV

-1238 GNLSDVSGT
+1238 GNLSEVSGT

-1291 RKAAG
+1291 RKAAN
-1296 LEGLSMQTALPEIY
+1296 LEGPSMQTALPEIY
-1310 KTIYSIAKKLTEELG
+1310 KKIYAIAKELTEDLG

-1357 EVNAFVLS
+1357 EMNAFVQA
-1365 PSEMNQIGRG
+1365 PDEMNQIGRG
-1375 IGIGGGAMNGLV
+1375 MGIGGGAMNGLV
-1387 AFNENDIKTLREQHP
+1387 AFNEDDIKTLREQHP
-1402 KDNVILVRPDTVP
+1402 DQQVILVRPDTVP
-1415 NDIGMIFECD
+1415 DDIGMIFDCD

-1451 SCVEL
+1451 SCIEL
-1456 QVYDERHC
+1456 EVNDEKHC
-1464 GELNGHTLQMGDK
+1464 GELNGHKLQAGTE

-1488 LGHYQTEKMKMG
+1488 LGHYQMEKMKMG

>member
-1 MLRLVGYKKNV
+1 
-12 YVTLWCLFTSCV
+12 
-24 GTKKPRLQNR
+24 
-34 LRSEVISNDF
+34 
-44 YHVFCTHCLQLIL
+44 
-57 IRVQKYHYFLNNQ
+57 
-70 FKRSFFSVS
+70 
-79 VLSAHWENAY
+79 
-89 FCFCNRISETMSETF
+89 MSETF
-104 KSQALEANLA
+104 KSQALEANLE

-120 IFIPEE
+120 IFIPED
-126 HQHFIDLSTKY
+126 HQQFIDLSAKY

-164 LRKMLL
+164 LRKMLM
-170 DDFWFYTREDV
+170 DDFWFYTRDDI

-193 HSLLKPEVAAKLRL
+193 HSLLKPEVPAKLRL
-207 NVIITLM
+207 NIIITLM
-214 EFADKTFASLTP
+214 EFANKIISESPKHSELISL
-226 SNAEHLRGGTT
+226 
-237 TQTRDEADTLD
+237 
-248 CFVPRNDLIT
+248 
-258 MVFNILNDKFETN
+258 VFNILNDSFEAN
-271 KDVFILAT
+271 KDVYILAT
-279 KHAGRYLDKV
+279 KHAGRYLDKM
-289 AHDGRFNAPACG
+289 AADERFKASACD
-301 LLRKMLQENYRYW
+301 LLRMMLQENYRYW
-314 QETSQVENWIE
+314 QSTSQVEKWVE
-325 SKRQLLNEEEIK
+325 SKRQLLTEEEIH
-337 TVRDEIGQPYFN
+337 TVCDEIGKPYFDHLN
-349 QLDVNLKAAD
+349 ADLAAAD

-366 MPHFEQ
+366 LPHFEQ
-372 VAKRFTESEKA
+372 VAKRFTESAKV
-383 FPHFITKFHYVFFL
+383 FPHFITQFHYVFFL

-410 IWNMDRMMRDAI
+410 IWNMDRMMRNAI
-422 DEMPQDE
+422 DEMPQDD

-444 RKDYMSAV
+444 RGDYMSAV

-459 GLKIIDVDQTEMKEI
+459 GLKIIDVDQTAMKEI

-521 KSPLDKLLSALIVN
+521 TTPMDKLLSALIVN

-592 TNMDEISGRQDK
+592 TNMDEISGRQDR

-637 NPLKP
+637 EPLRP
-642 ILPKNVFEAIDKES
+642 ILPNNVFESIDKES
-656 TWFVHVNNLVQT
+656 TWFVHVHNLVQT

-684 RDDYENLIGSAA
+684 RDDFENLIKSAS
-696 RRIELADDLY
+696 RRLELDKEIA
-706 QRERARLMDIRD
+706 QREHARLMDIRD

-751 FEKAYKAKDF
+751 FEKVYKAKDF
-761 AKSLTMIY
+761 GQSLTMIY

-845 TLNNIYRILE
+845 TLNQIYTILE
-855 FFREGLELD
+855 YFRNGLELD
-864 GITNQSLNSKLDM
+864 GITNQSFNSKLDM

-928 PEKKLTERETTA
+928 AEGKLNERETAA
-940 LISQKSEEF
+940 LISKKSEEF

-962 FDNFIGRILTSL
+962 LDNFIGRILNSL

-985 ISDIM
+985 INDIM

-999 PFWEETPKMDNQVFI
+999 PFWEKTPKMDNQVFI
-1014 GNKANNLKKL
+1014 GNKANNLKTL
-1024 YLLGMPVPPGFV
+1024 YLMGMPVPPGFV

-1066 EELERKSGRKFGN
+1066 ADLERISGRKFGN

-1112 VEAIGTDD
+1112 VEAIGTEGVNSWS
-1120 KKAWAIWDSY
+1120 AWDSY

-1141 GIDRDVF
+1141 GIHRDVF
-1148 DEEINQFKAKYS
+1148 DEEINRYKSRYS
-1160 VRQKVEFDPAEMREL
+1160 VKQKSEFDAAKMREL
-1175 AYAYKQILVNHNVEL
+1175 AYAYKQILENHDIKF
-1190 EQDPFRQIIACI
+1190 EQDPFKQIIECV

-1208 WNSERALAYRRHLGI
+1208 WNSQRALAYRRHLGI

-1238 GNLSDVSGT
+1238 GNLSEVSGS

-1255 HRERPGVHLYGDFT
+1255 HRERPGVHLYGDYT
-1269 MRSQGEDI
+1269 VRSQGEDI

-1291 RKAAG
+1291 RKAAN
-1296 LEGLSMQTALPEIY
+1296 LEGPSMQTALPEIY
-1310 KTIYSIAKKLTEELG
+1310 KKIYSIAKTLTEDLG
-1325 YSPQEMEFT
+1325 YSAQEMEFT
-1334 FESDKPEDFHILQIR
+1334 FESDRPEDFHILQIR
-1349 DQDLKLED
+1349 DQDLKLEN
-1357 EVNAFVLS
+1357 EVNAFVQA
-1365 PSEMNQIGRG
+1365 PDEMKQIGRG
-1375 IGIGGGAMNGLV
+1375 MGIGGGALNGLV
-1387 AFNENDIKTLREQHP
+1387 AFSEQDIKTLREQHP
-1402 KDNVILVRPDTVP
+1402 DDKVILVRPDTVP
-1415 NDIGMIFECD
+1415 DDIGMIFDCD

-1451 SCVEL
+1451 SCIEL
-1456 QVYDERHC
+1456 QVYDEKHC
-1464 GELNGHTLQMGDK
+1464 GELNGNHLQIGDK

>member
-1 MLRLVGYKKNV
+1 
-12 YVTLWCLFTSCV
+12 
-24 GTKKPRLQNR
+24 
-34 LRSEVISNDF
+34 
-44 YHVFCTHCLQLIL
+44 
-57 IRVQKYHYFLNNQ
+57 
-70 FKRSFFSVS
+70 
-79 VLSAHWENAY
+79 
-89 FCFCNRISETMSETF
+89 MSETF

-126 HQHFIDLSTKY
+126 HQRFIALSAKY

-170 DDFWFYTREDV
+170 DDFWFYTRDDV

-193 HSLLKPEVAAKLRL
+193 RSLLKPEVAAKLRL
-207 NVIITLM
+207 NIVITLM
-214 EFADKTFASLTP
+214 EFANKVIAESPKHVELISL
-226 SNAEHLRGGTT
+226 
-237 TQTRDEADTLD
+237 
-248 CFVPRNDLIT
+248 
-258 MVFNILNDKFETN
+258 VFNILNEKFEAN
-271 KDVFILAT
+271 KDVYILAT
-279 KHAGRYLDKV
+279 KRAGRYLDKV
-289 AHDGRFNAPACG
+289 ARDERFSDEACA

-314 QETSQVENWIE
+314 QQTSQVENWIE
-325 SKRQLLNEEEIK
+325 SKKTLLTDDEIQS
-337 TVRDEIGQPYFN
+337 VCDEIGKPYFD
-349 QLDVNLKAAD
+349 QLNADLAAAE
-359 TWEKLTD
+359 TWESLAN
-366 MPHFEQ
+366 MPHYEQ

-422 DEMPQDE
+422 DEMPQDD

-444 RKDYMSAV
+444 REDYMSAV

-459 GLKIIDVDQTEMKEI
+459 GLKIIDVDQTEQKEI

-507 IKNIRVWLELIEHA
+507 IKNIRVWLELIEHS
-521 KSPLDKLLSALIVN
+521 KTPMDKLLSALIVN

-552 ITKVL
+552 ITKIL

-592 TNMDEISGRQDK
+592 TNMDEISGRQDQ

-627 VFKFWSDGDL
+627 VFKFWSDGNL
-637 NPLKP
+637 EQLKP
-642 ILPKNVFEAIDKES
+642 ILPKNVFESIDKKS
-656 TWFVHVNNLVQT
+656 TWFVHVHNLVQT

-696 RRIELADDLY
+696 RRIELEEELY

-751 FEKAYKAKDF
+751 FEKVYKAKDF
-761 AKSLTMIY
+761 GKSLSMIN

-845 TLNNIYRILE
+845 TLNQIYSILE
-855 FFREGLELD
+855 YFRNGLELD
-864 GITNQSLNSKLDM
+864 GITNQSFNSKLDM

-928 PEKKLTERETTA
+928 PEGKLSERETAA
-940 LISQKSEEF
+940 LINKKSEEF

-962 FDNFIGRILTSL
+962 LDNFIGRILNSL

-980 LDPKL
+980 LDEKL

-990 TYNSEMLIS
+990 TYNSEMLVS
-999 PFWEETPKMDNQVFI
+999 PFWKETPKMDNQVFI
-1014 GNKANNLKKL
+1014 GNKANNLKNL
-1024 YLLGMPVPPGFV
+1024 YLHGMPVPPGFV
-1036 ITTETFRRNETINT
+1036 ITTETFRRNSTINT

-1066 EELERKSGRKFGN
+1066 EELEGISGRKFGV
-1079 PEAPLLVSVRSG
+1079 PENPLLVSVRSG
-1091 TAISMPGAMDTI
+1091 TAISMPGAMDTF
-1103 LNVGLNDEL
+1103 LNVGLNDEIA
-1112 VEAIGTDD
+1112 EAIARDESI
-1120 KKAWAIWDSY
+1120 AWAVWDSY
-1130 RRLLQSWGMAK
+1130 RRFLQSWGMAK
-1141 GIDRDVF
+1141 GIERDVF
-1148 DEEINQFKAKYS
+1148 DDEINAFKQKSS
-1160 VRQKVEFDPAEMREL
+1160 VKMKADFSIKQMREI
-1175 AYAYKQILVNHNVEL
+1175 AHSYKRILEDNGVAF
-1190 EQDPFRQIIACI
+1190 EQDPFKQLIDCV
-1202 NMVFES
+1202 NMVIES

-1238 GNLSDVSGT
+1238 GNRSETSGS

-1291 RKAAG
+1291 RIASN
-1296 LEGLSMQTALPEIY
+1296 LEGPSMQTLLPGIY
-1310 KTIYSIAKKLTEELG
+1310 WKIYAIAKELTENMG

-1349 DQDLKLED
+1349 DQDLKAE
-1357 EVNAFVLS
+1357 EEKIAFVQS
-1365 PSEMNQIGRG
+1365 PDEMQQLGHG
-1375 IGIGGGAMNGLV
+1375 MGIGGGAMNGLA
-1387 AFNENDIKTLREQHP
+1387 AFNADQIKALREQHP
-1402 KDNVILVRPDTVP
+1402 DSQIILVRPDTVP
-1415 NDIGMIFECD
+1415 QDIGMIFDCD

-1451 SCVEL
+1451 SCDGLEVD
-1456 QVYDERHC
+1456 VDDKFGR
-1464 GELNGHTLQMGDK
+1464 LNGHPIEMGTE
-1477 IAIDGNLGLVY
+1477 IAIDGNLGIVY
-1488 LGHYQTEKMKMG
+1488 LGHYQIEKMKIG

>member
-1 MLRLVGYKKNV
+1 
-12 YVTLWCLFTSCV
+12 
-24 GTKKPRLQNR
+24 
-34 LRSEVISNDF
+34 
-44 YHVFCTHCLQLIL
+44 
-57 IRVQKYHYFLNNQ
+57 
-70 FKRSFFSVS
+70 
-79 VLSAHWENAY
+79 
-89 FCFCNRISETMSETF
+89 MSETF
-104 KSQALEANLA
+104 KSQALEANLE

-126 HQHFIDLSTKY
+126 HQQFIALSAKY

-164 LRKMLL
+164 LRKMLM
-170 DDFWFYTREDV
+170 DDFWFYTRDDI

-193 HSLLKPEVAAKLRL
+193 HSLLKPEVALKLRL

-214 EFADKTFASLTP
+214 EFADKTFS
-226 SNAEHLRGGTT
+226 SLRGGTT
-237 TQTRDEADTLD
+237 KQSSNEETTSMD
-248 CFVPRNDLIT
+248 CFVPRNDLIAT
-258 MVFNILNDKFETN
+258 VFNILEDAFEAN
-271 KDVFILAT
+271 KDCYILAT
-279 KHAGRYLDKV
+279 KHAGRYLNKL
-289 AHDGRFNAPACG
+289 AHDEHFKDAACH
-301 LLRKMLQENYRYW
+301 LLRMMLQENYRYW
-314 QETSQVENWIE
+314 QETSQVENWVE
-325 SKRQLLNEEEIK
+325 SKTQLMSDEEKQTIIN
-337 TVRDEIGQPYFN
+337 EIGQPYFDKLN
-349 QLDVNLKAAD
+349 ADLSAAT
-359 TWEKLTD
+359 TWEALTE

-372 VAKRFTESEKA
+372 VAKCFTESA
-383 FPHFITKFHYVFFL
+383 RVFPHFITQFHFVFFL

-444 RKDYMSAV
+444 RKEYMSAV

-459 GLKIIDVDQTEMKEI
+459 GLKIIDVDQTELKEI
-474 VNYFEKKLIAFGFVT
+474 VNYFEKKLISFGFVT

-521 KSPLDKLLSALIVN
+521 TTPMDKLLSALIVN

-619 TLIALTFD
+619 TLIALTLD

-637 NPLKP
+637 KSLKP
-642 ILPKNVFEAIDKES
+642 ILPNNVFESIDKES
-656 TWFVHVNNLVQT
+656 TWFVHIHNLVQ
-668 MCEISCLNPE
+668 MMSEISCLNPE

-684 RDDYENLIGSAA
+684 RDDYENLIGSAS
-696 RRIELADDLY
+696 RRLELDDEIC
-706 QRERARLMDIRD
+706 QREHARLMDIRD

-751 FEKAYKAKDF
+751 FEKVYKAKDF
-761 AKSLTMIY
+761 GKSLTMIY
-769 AFMDKLKTV
+769 AFMDKLKAV

-845 TLNNIYRILE
+845 TLNQIYRILE
-855 FFREGLELD
+855 YFRNGLELD
-864 GITNQSLNSKLDM
+864 GITNQSFNSKLDM

-928 PEKKLTERETTA
+928 PEGKLNERETVA

-962 FDNFIGRILTSL
+962 LDNFIARILSSL

-980 LDPKL
+980 LNEKL

-990 TYNSEMLIS
+990 TYNSEMLIC
-999 PFWEETPKMDNQVFI
+999 PFWKVTPQMDNQVFI
-1014 GNKANNLKKL
+1014 GNKAYHLKKL
-1024 YLLGMPVPPGFV
+1024 YLHGLPVPSGFV

-1066 EELERKSGRKFGN
+1066 EELESISGRKFGN
-1079 PEAPLLVSVRSG
+1079 PNKPLLVSVRSG
-1091 TAISMPGAMDTI
+1091 TAISMPGAMDTF
-1103 LNVGLNDEL
+1103 LNVGLNDEI
-1112 VEAIGTDD
+1112 VETIGTDD
-1120 KKAWAIWDSY
+1120 RKAWAIWDSY

-1148 DEEINQFKAKYS
+1148 DEEINRFKAKYS

-1175 AYAYKQILVNHNVEL
+1175 AYAYKQILADHGVEF
-1190 EQDPFRQIIACI
+1190 EQDPFKQIIACV

-1291 RKAAG
+1291 RKASG
-1296 LEGLSMQTALPEIY
+1296 LEGPSMQTALPEIY
-1310 KTIYSIAKKLTEELG
+1310 KKIFSIAKMLTEELG

-1387 AFNENDIKTLREQHP
+1387 AFNDEDIKALREQYP
-1402 KDNVILVRPDTVP
+1402 KAQVILVRPDTVP
-1415 NDIGMIFECD
+1415 NDIGMIFDCD

-1451 SCVEL
+1451 SCIEL
-1456 QVYDERHC
+1456 QVYDEKHC
-1464 GELNGHTLQMGDK
+1464 GMLNGHKLQMGDE
-1477 IAIDGNLGLVY
+1477 IAIDGTLGLVY
-1488 LGHYQTEKMKMG
+1488 LGHYQTVKMKMG

>member
-1 MLRLVGYKKNV
+1 M
-12 YVTLWCLFTSCV
+12 
-24 GTKKPRLQNR
+24 
-34 LRSEVISNDF
+34 
-44 YHVFCTHCLQLIL
+44 
-57 IRVQKYHYFLNNQ
+57 NNQ
-70 FKRSFFSVS
+70 FRRCIFSATLMFTLGKCVFLLLIRKS
-79 VLSAHWENAY
+79 IKS
-89 FCFCNRISETMSETF
+89 MSETF

-126 HQHFIDLSTKY
+126 HQHFIDLSAKY

-170 DDFWFYTREDV
+170 DDFWFYSRNDI

-207 NVIITLM
+207 NIIITLM
-214 EFADKTFASLTP
+214 EFANKVISESP
-226 SNAEHLRGGTT
+226 KHSE
-237 TQTRDEADTLD
+237 
-248 CFVPRNDLIT
+248 LIS
-258 MVFNILNDKFETN
+258 MVFNILEDAFETN
-271 KDVFILAT
+271 KDCYILAT

-289 AHDGRFNAPACG
+289 AHDERFKDAACH
-301 LLRKMLQENYRYW
+301 LLRMMLQENYRYW
-314 QETSQVENWIE
+314 QATSQVENWVE
-325 SKRQLLNEEEIK
+325 GKAQLMTDEEKQTIIN
-337 TVRDEIGQPYFN
+337 EIGQPYFD
-349 QLDVNLKAAD
+349 QLNADLAAAD

-366 MPHFEQ
+366 LPHFEQ
-372 VAKRFTESEKA
+372 IAKRFTESA
-383 FPHFITKFHYVFFL
+383 RVFPHFITQFHFVFFL

-444 RKDYMSAV
+444 KQDYMSAV

-474 VNYFEKKLIAFGFVT
+474 VNYFEKKLINFGFVT

-521 KSPLDKLLSALIVN
+521 KQPMEKLLSALIVN

-592 TNMDEISGRQDK
+592 TNMDEISGRQDT

-619 TLIALTFD
+619 TLITLTLD
-627 VFKFWSDGDL
+627 VFKFWSDGNL
-637 NPLKP
+637 EALKP
-642 ILPKNVFEAIDKES
+642 ILPNNVFGSIDKES
-656 TWFVHVNNLVQT
+656 TWFVHVHNLVLT

-684 RDDYENLIGSAA
+684 RDDYENLIGSAS
-696 RRIELADDLY
+696 RRLELDDEIS
-706 QRERARLMDIRD
+706 QREHARLMDIRD

-751 FEKAYKAKDF
+751 FEEAYKKKDF

-845 TLNNIYRILE
+845 TLNQIYRILE
-855 FFREGLELD
+855 YFRNGLELD
-864 GITNQSLNSKLDM
+864 GITNQSLNQKLDM

-928 PEKKLTERETTA
+928 PESKLNERETAA
-940 LISQKSEEF
+940 LISRKSEEF

-962 FDNFIGRILTSL
+962 LDNFISRILASL
-974 RTMEAT
+974 RNMEST
-980 LDPKL
+980 LNEKL

-999 PFWEETPKMDNQVFI
+999 PFWEKTPKMDNQVFI
-1014 GNKANNLKKL
+1014 GNKANNLKNL
-1024 YLLGMPVPPGFV
+1024 YLNGMPVPPGFV

-1066 EELERKSGRKFGN
+1066 EELERITGRKFGQ
-1079 PEAPLLVSVRSG
+1079 PENPLLVSVRSG
-1091 TAISMPGAMDTI
+1091 TAISMPGAMDTF
-1103 LNVGLNDEL
+1103 LNVGLNDEIT
-1112 VEAIGTDD
+1112 EAIAQDQSI
-1120 KKAWAIWDSY
+1120 AWAVWDSY
-1130 RRLLQSWGMAK
+1130 RRFLQSWGMAK

-1148 DEEINQFKAKYS
+1148 DDEINAFKQKNN
-1160 VRQKVEFDPAEMREL
+1160 VRVKADFSIEQMCEIAQSYKRIL
-1175 AYAYKQILVNHNVEL
+1175 ADNNVTF
-1190 EQDPFRQIIACI
+1190 EQDSFKQLIECV
-1202 NMVFES
+1202 NMVIES

-1238 GNLSDVSGT
+1238 GNRSETSGS

-1296 LEGLSMQTALPEIY
+1296 LEGPSMQTMLPDIY
-1310 KTIYSIAKKLTEELG
+1310 KKIFSIAVELTENLG

-1349 DQDLKLED
+1349 DQDLKTE
-1357 EVNAFVLS
+1357 EEKTAFVQS
-1365 PSEMNQIGRG
+1365 PDEMQQVGHG
-1375 IGIGGGAMNGLV
+1375 MGIGGGALNGLA
-1387 AFNENDIKTLREQHP
+1387 AFNADQIKTLREQYP
-1402 KDNVILVRPDTVP
+1402 DSLVILVRPDTVP
-1415 NDIGMIFECD
+1415 QDIGMIFDCD

-1451 SCVEL
+1451 SCDGLEVD
-1456 QVYDERHC
+1456 VNDEF
-1464 GELNGHTLQMGDK
+1464 GQLNGHPLRMGDK

-1488 LGHYQTEKMKMG
+1488 LGHYPTEKMVMG
-1500 KGYNY
+1500 KWI

>member
-1 MLRLVGYKKNV
+1 
-12 YVTLWCLFTSCV
+12 
-24 GTKKPRLQNR
+24 
-34 LRSEVISNDF
+34 
-44 YHVFCTHCLQLIL
+44 
-57 IRVQKYHYFLNNQ
+57 
-70 FKRSFFSVS
+70 
-79 VLSAHWENAY
+79 
-89 FCFCNRISETMSETF
+89 MSEPF
-104 KSQALEANLA
+104 KSSALEANLA

-126 HQHFIDLSTKY
+126 HQQFIALSAKY

-164 LRKMLL
+164 LRKMLM
-170 DDFWFYTREDV
+170 DDFWFYTRDDI
-181 PADALHIPLEMM
+181 PADALNIPLEMM
-193 HSLLKPEVAAKLRL
+193 HSLLKPEVAPKLRL
-207 NVIITLM
+207 NIIITLM
-214 EFADKTFASLTP
+214 EFADKTYTS
-226 SNAEHLRGGTT
+226 LRGGTT
-237 TQTRDEADTLD
+237 KQSRQEVSSQGDASTPDEAATLD
-248 CFVPRNDLIT
+248 CFVPRNDLIVT
-258 MVFNILNDKFETN
+258 VFNILNDAFESN
-271 KDVFILAT
+271 KDVYILAT

-289 AHDGRFNAPACG
+289 AQDERFQAQACD

-314 QETSQVENWIE
+314 QETSQVENWVE
-325 SKRQLLNEEEIK
+325 SKRSLLSEEEIQ
-337 TVRDEIGQPYFN
+337 TVCDEVGHPYFD
-349 QLDVNLKAAD
+349 QLNADLTAAD

-366 MPHFEQ
+366 LPHFEQ
-372 VAKRFTESEKA
+372 VAKRFTESEQA

-422 DEMPQDE
+422 DEMPQDD

-444 RKDYMSAV
+444 REDYMSAV

-459 GLKIIDVDQTEMKEI
+459 GLKIIDVDKTDQKEI

-507 IKNIRVWLELIEHA
+507 IKNIRVWLELIEHS
-521 KSPLDKLLSALIVN
+521 KTPMDKLLSALIVN

-592 TNMDEISGRQDK
+592 TNMDEISGRQDQ

-627 VFKFWSDGDL
+627 VFKFWSDGNL
-637 NPLKP
+637 SLLKP
-642 ILPKNVFEAIDKES
+642 ILPKNVFGSIDKDS
-656 TWFVHVNNLVQT
+656 TWFVHVHNLVQM

-696 RRIELADDLY
+696 RRIELEDDLF

-751 FEKAYKAKDF
+751 FEKVYKAKDF
-761 AKSLTMIY
+761 GKSLTMIY

-833 VQSINLEYISER
+833 VQSINLDYISER
-845 TLNNIYRILE
+845 TLNQIYRILE
-855 FFREGLELD
+855 YFREGLELD

-928 PEKKLTERETTA
+928 PDGKLNEREVAA
-940 LISQKSEEF
+940 LVSKKSEEF

-962 FDNFIGRILTSL
+962 LDNFIGRILNSL

-980 LDPKL
+980 LNPKL

-990 TYNSEMLIS
+990 TYNSEMLVS
-999 PFWEETPKMDNQVFI
+999 PFWEETPQMDNQVFI

-1056 EIHGMIRKHI
+1056 EIHGMIKKHI
-1066 EELERKSGRKFGN
+1066 ADLERISDRKFGN

-1091 TAISMPGAMDTI
+1091 TAISMPGAMDTF

-1112 VEAIGTDD
+1112 VEAIGTDHS
-1120 KKAWAIWDSY
+1120 KAWAVWDSY

-1141 GIDRDVF
+1141 GIDRDIF
-1148 DEEINQFKAKYS
+1148 DEEINRFKTKYS
-1160 VRQKVEFDPAEMREL
+1160 VKQKSEFDAVEMREL
-1175 AYAYKQILVNHNVEL
+1175 AYAYKRILEDNKVEF
-1190 EQDPFRQIIACI
+1190 EQDPFKQIIGCV

-1291 RKAAG
+1291 RKAAN
-1296 LEGLSMQTALPEIY
+1296 LEGPSMQTVLPEIY
-1310 KTIYSIAKKLTEELG
+1310 KKIYSIAKVLTEDLG

-1357 EVNAFVLS
+1357 EVNAFVQS
-1365 PSEMNQIGRG
+1365 PTEMNQIGRG
-1375 IGIGGGAMNGLV
+1375 MGIGGGAMNGLV
-1387 AFNENDIKTLREQHP
+1387 AFNDDDIKAIREHHP
-1402 KDNVILVRPDTVP
+1402 EAQVILVRPDTVP
-1415 NDIGMIFECD
+1415 DDIGMIFDCD

-1456 QVYDERHC
+1456 QVYDEKHC
-1464 GELNGHTLQMGDK
+1464 GELNGHQLQMGDE

-1500 KGYNY
+1500 KGYIY

>member
-1 MLRLVGYKKNV
+1 
-12 YVTLWCLFTSCV
+12 
-24 GTKKPRLQNR
+24 
-34 LRSEVISNDF
+34 
-44 YHVFCTHCLQLIL
+44 
-57 IRVQKYHYFLNNQ
+57 
-70 FKRSFFSVS
+70 
-79 VLSAHWENAY
+79 
-89 FCFCNRISETMSETF
+89 MSETF
-104 KSQALEANLA
+104 KSQALAANLE

-126 HQHFIDLSTKY
+126 HQQFIALSAKY

-164 LRKMLL
+164 LRKMLM
-170 DDFWFYTREDV
+170 DDFWFYTRDDI

-193 HSLLKPEVAAKLRL
+193 HSLLKPEVPAKLRL
-207 NVIITLM
+207 NIIITLM
-214 EFADKTFASLTP
+214 EFANKVISESEKHCELISL
-226 SNAEHLRGGTT
+226 
-237 TQTRDEADTLD
+237 
-248 CFVPRNDLIT
+248 
-258 MVFNILNDKFETN
+258 VFNILNDAFEGPKVPEPAVPEDTRRVEGPTDN

-289 AHDGRFNAPACG
+289 AHDERFKDSACQ
-301 LLRKMLQENYRYW
+301 LLRMMLQENYHYW
-314 QETSQVENWIE
+314 QETSQVENWVE
-325 SKRQLLNEEEIK
+325 SKKSLLSDEETK
-337 TVRDEIGQPYFN
+337 TICNEIGKPYFE
-349 QLDVNLKAAD
+349 QLNADLEAAS
-359 TWEKLTD
+359 TWDALTD

-372 VAKRFTESEKA
+372 IAKRFTESEKA

-397 LHLPGMENQRERL
+397 LHMQGMENQRERL

-422 DEMPQDE
+422 DEMPQE
-429 LIPFIDTIF
+429 QLIPFIDTIF

-521 KSPLDKLLSALIVN
+521 KSPMEKLLSALIVN

-592 TNMDEISGRQDK
+592 TNMDEISGRQDQ

-627 VFKFWSDGDL
+627 VFKFWSDGNLDL
-637 NPLKP
+637 LKP
-642 ILPKNVFEAIDKES
+642 ILPNNVFESIDKES
-656 TWFVHVNNLVQT
+656 TWFVHVHNLVQT

-684 RDDYENLIGSAA
+684 RDDYESLIASAA
-696 RRIELADDLY
+696 RRIELEEDLY

-751 FEKAYKAKDF
+751 FEVAYKKKDF

-769 AFMDKLKTV
+769 AFMDKLKAV

-845 TLNNIYRILE
+845 TLNQIYRILE
-855 FFREGLELD
+855 FFRNGLELD

-928 PEKKLTERETTA
+928 PEGKLSERDTLA
-940 LISQKSEEF
+940 LISRKSEEF

-962 FDNFIGRILTSL
+962 LDNFIGRILTSL
-974 RTMEAT
+974 RNMETT
-980 LDPKL
+980 LNAKL

-990 TYNSEMLIS
+990 TYNSEMLIC
-999 PFWEETPKMDNQVFI
+999 PFWEVTPMMDNQVFI
-1014 GNKANNLKKL
+1014 GNKAYHLKNL
-1024 YLLGMPVPPGFV
+1024 YLHGMPVPPGFV

-1066 EELERKSGRKFGN
+1066 EELENISGRKFGR
-1079 PEAPLLVSVRSG
+1079 PENPLLVSVRSG
-1091 TAISMPGAMDTI
+1091 TAISMPGAMDTF
-1103 LNVGLNDEL
+1103 LNVGLNDEIT
-1112 VEAIGTDD
+1112 EAIAQDESI
-1120 KKAWAIWDSY
+1120 AWAVWDSY
-1130 RRLLQSWGMAK
+1130 RRFLQSWGMAK
-1141 GIDRDVF
+1141 GIERDVF
-1148 DEEINQFKAKYS
+1148 DDEINAFK
-1160 VRQKVEFDPAEMREL
+1160 QKNNVKMKADFSISQMREVALSYKRIL
-1175 AYAYKQILVNHNVEL
+1175 ADHDVAF
-1190 EQDPFRQIIACI
+1190 EQDSFKQLIECV
-1202 NMVFES
+1202 NMVIES

-1238 GNLSDVSGT
+1238 GNRSETSGS

-1291 RKAAG
+1291 RKTAG
-1296 LEGLSMQTALPEIY
+1296 LEGPSMQTLLPDIY
-1310 KTIYSIAKKLTEELG
+1310 KKIYSVAVELTEHLG

-1334 FESDKPEDFHILQIR
+1334 FESDNPEDFHILQIR
-1349 DQDLKLED
+1349 DQDLKTE
-1357 EVNAFVLS
+1357 EEKIAFVQS
-1365 PSEMNQIGRG
+1365 PDEMKQLGHG
-1375 IGIGGGAMNGLV
+1375 MGIGGGAMNGLV
-1387 AFNENDIKTLREQHP
+1387 AFNADQINTLREQHP
-1402 KDNVILVRPDTVP
+1402 DSDIILVRPDTVP
-1415 NDIGMIFECD
+1415 QDIGMIFDCD

-1451 SCVEL
+1451 SCDGLEVD
-1456 QVYDERHC
+1456 VDDEF
-1464 GELNGHTLQMGDK
+1464 GQLNGHPLKMGDE
-1477 IAIDGNLGLVY
+1477 IAIDGNLGIVY
-1488 LGHYQTEKMKMG
+1488 LGHYQTEKMMVG

>member
-1 MLRLVGYKKNV
+1 
-12 YVTLWCLFTSCV
+12 
-24 GTKKPRLQNR
+24 
-34 LRSEVISNDF
+34 
-44 YHVFCTHCLQLIL
+44 
-57 IRVQKYHYFLNNQ
+57 
-70 FKRSFFSVS
+70 
-79 VLSAHWENAY
+79 
-89 FCFCNRISETMSETF
+89 MSETF
-104 KSQALEANLA
+104 KSQALEANLE

-126 HQHFIDLSTKY
+126 HQRFIDLSAKY

-164 LRKMLL
+164 LRKMLM
-170 DDFWFYTREDV
+170 DDFWFYTRDDI
-181 PADALHIPLEMM
+181 PSDAFNIPLEMM

-207 NVIITLM
+207 NIIITLM
-214 EFADKTFASLTP
+214 EFANKVISESPKHD
-226 SNAEHLRGGTT
+226 G
-237 TQTRDEADTLD
+237 
-248 CFVPRNDLIT
+248 LIT
-258 MVFNILNDKFETN
+258 TVFSILNGAFEGN
-271 KDVFILAT
+271 KDVYILAT
-279 KHAGRYLDKV
+279 KHAGRYLGKV
-289 AHDGRFNAPACG
+289 AQDERFRDSACE
-301 LLRKMLQENYRYW
+301 LLRMMLKEDYRYW
-314 QETSQVENWIE
+314 QQTSQVEDWIGN
-325 SKRQLLNEEEIK
+325 KRQMLTEDEIQK
-337 TVRDEIGQPYFN
+337 VCDEIGHPYFDRLN
-349 QLDVNLKAAD
+349 ANLESAD

-366 MPHFEQ
+366 LPHFEQ
-372 VAKRFTESEKA
+372 IAKRFSESEQA

-444 RKDYMSAV
+444 KKDYMSAV
-452 LDFQLTL
+452 LDFQQTL
-459 GLKIIDVDQTEMKEI
+459 GLKIIDVDQTEQKEI

-507 IKNIRVWLELIEHA
+507 IKNIRVWLELIEHS
-521 KSPLDKLLSALIVN
+521 KTPMEKLLSALIVN

-564 YKKVKQ
+564 YKMVKQ

-627 VFKFWSDGDL
+627 VFKFWSDGNLDL
-637 NPLKP
+637 LKP
-642 ILPKNVFEAIDKES
+642 ILPNNVFESIDKGS
-656 TWFVHVNNLVQT
+656 TWFVNIHNLVQA

-696 RRIELADDLY
+696 RRIELEEDLY

-730 SVNIFSSLRS
+730 SVNIFNSLRS
-740 FPFIPDEEIDE
+740 FPFIPDEEIDK
-751 FEKAYKAKDF
+751 FEKVYKAKDF
-761 AKSLTMIY
+761 GKSLTMIY
-769 AFMDKLKTV
+769 AFMDKLKSV
-778 IFNPEQSE
+778 IFSPEQSE

-845 TLNNIYRILE
+845 TLNQIYTILE
-855 FFREGLELD
+855 YFRNGLELD
-864 GITNQSLNSKLDM
+864 GVTNQSFNSKLDM

-928 PEKKLTERETTA
+928 PEGKLSERETAA
-940 LISQKSEEF
+940 LISKKSEEF

-962 FDNFIGRILTSL
+962 LDNFIGRILNSL

-980 LDPKL
+980 LNEKL

-999 PFWEETPKMDNQVFI
+999 PFWKATPKMDNQVFI
-1014 GNKANNLKKL
+1014 GNKANNLKNL
-1024 YLLGMPVPPGFV
+1024 YLHGMPVPPGFV

-1066 EELERKSGRKFGN
+1066 EELENVSGRKFGN

-1091 TAISMPGAMDTI
+1091 TAISMPGAMDTF

-1112 VEAIGTDD
+1112 VEAIASDPT
-1120 KKAWAIWDSY
+1120 KAWAIWDSY
-1130 RRLLQSWGMAK
+1130 RRFLQSWGMAK
-1141 GIDRDVF
+1141 GIHRDVF
-1148 DEEINQFKAKYS
+1148 DEEINSFKTKYNVKQKMEFKAS
-1160 VRQKVEFDPAEMREL
+1160 EMREL
-1175 AYAYKQILVNHNVEL
+1175 AYSYKHILEEKGVEL
-1190 EQDPFRQIIACI
+1190 EQDPFKQIIGCV

-1238 GNLSDVSGT
+1238 GNLSEVSGT

-1291 RKAAG
+1291 RKAAN
-1296 LEGLSMQTALPEIY
+1296 LEGPSMQTALPEIY
-1310 KTIYSIAKKLTEELG
+1310 KKIYAIAKELTEDLG

-1357 EVNAFVLS
+1357 EMNAFVQA
-1365 PSEMNQIGRG
+1365 PDEMNQIGRG
-1375 IGIGGGAMNGLV
+1375 MGIGGGAMNGLV
-1387 AFNENDIKTLREQHP
+1387 AFNEDDIKTLREQHP
-1402 KDNVILVRPDTVP
+1402 DQQVILVRPDTVP
-1415 NDIGMIFECD
+1415 DDIGMIFDCD

-1451 SCVEL
+1451 SCIEL
-1456 QVYDERHC
+1456 EVNDEKHC
-1464 GELNGHTLQMGDK
+1464 GELNGHKLQAGTE

-1488 LGHYQTEKMKMG
+1488 LGHYQMEKMKMG

>member
-1 MLRLVGYKKNV
+1 
-12 YVTLWCLFTSCV
+12 
-24 GTKKPRLQNR
+24 
-34 LRSEVISNDF
+34 
-44 YHVFCTHCLQLIL
+44 
-57 IRVQKYHYFLNNQ
+57 
-70 FKRSFFSVS
+70 
-79 VLSAHWENAY
+79 
-89 FCFCNRISETMSETF
+89 MSETF
-104 KSQALEANLA
+104 KSQALAANLE

-120 IFIPEE
+120 IFIPAE
-126 HQHFIDLSTKY
+126 HQRFIELSAKY

-164 LRKMLL
+164 LRKMLM
-170 DDFWFYTREDV
+170 DDFWFYTRDDI

-207 NVIITLM
+207 QIIITLM
-214 EFADKTFASLTP
+214 EFANKVISESPKHFELISL
-226 SNAEHLRGGTT
+226 
-237 TQTRDEADTLD
+237 
-248 CFVPRNDLIT
+248 
-258 MVFNILNDKFETN
+258 VFNILGDAFEGSEVPEPAEEPTSN
-271 KDVFILAT
+271 KKVFILAT

-289 AHDGRFNAPACG
+289 AADERFKASACH
-301 LLRKMLQENYRYW
+301 LLRMMLQENYRYW
-314 QETSQVENWIE
+314 QQTSQVENWVE
-325 SKRQLLNEEEIK
+325 SKRQMLTEEEIRI
-337 TVRDEIGQPYFN
+337 VCNEIGQPYFDRLN
-349 QLDVNLKAAD
+349 VDLAAAD
-359 TWEKLTD
+359 TWEKLSD
-366 MPHFEQ
+366 LPHFEQ
-372 VAKRFTESEKA
+372 IAKRFTESEKA

-422 DEMPQDE
+422 DEMKQEE

-444 RKDYMSAV
+444 KQDYMSAV

-521 KSPLDKLLSALIVN
+521 TTPMEKLLSALIVN

-619 TLIALTFD
+619 TLIGLTLD
-627 VFKFWSDGDL
+627 VFKFWSDGNL
-637 NPLKP
+637 EALKP
-642 ILPKNVFEAIDKES
+642 IVPNNVFESIDKES
-656 TWFVHVNNLVQT
+656 TWFVHVHNLVLT

-684 RDDYENLIGSAA
+684 RDDYENLIGSAS
-696 RRIELADDLY
+696 RRLELDDDIS
-706 QRERARLMDIRD
+706 QREHARLMDIRD

-740 FPFIPDEEIDE
+740 FPFIADEEIDK
-751 FEKAYKAKDF
+751 FEKVYKAKDF
-761 AKSLTMIY
+761 GQSLTMIY
-769 AFMDKLKTV
+769 AFMNQLKTV

-845 TLNNIYRILE
+845 TLNQIYRILE
-855 FFREGLELD
+855 YFRNGLELD
-864 GITNQSLNSKLDM
+864 GITNQSFNSKLDM

-928 PEKKLTERETTA
+928 PEGKLSERETTA
-940 LISQKSEEF
+940 LISKKSEEF

-962 FDNFIGRILTSL
+962 LDNFIGRILNSL

-990 TYNSEMLIS
+990 TYNSEMLIC
-999 PFWEETPKMDNQVFI
+999 PFWQVTPQMDNQVFI
-1014 GNKANNLKKL
+1014 GNKAYHLKNL
-1024 YLLGMPVPPGFV
+1024 YLHGMPVPPGFV
-1036 ITTETFRRNETINT
+1036 ITTETFRRNDSINT

-1066 EELERKSGRKFGN
+1066 ADLERISGRKFGN

-1112 VEAIGTDD
+1112 VEAIGIQSD
-1120 KKAWAIWDSY
+1120 KSWAVWDSY

-1148 DEEINQFKAKYS
+1148 DEEINSFKSKYN
-1160 VRQKVEFDPAEMREL
+1160 VKQKSQFDPSVMREL
-1175 AYAYKQILVNHNVEL
+1175 AYAYKEILENHGIEF
-1190 EQDPFRQIIACI
+1190 EQDPFKQIIECV

-1208 WNSERALAYRRHLGI
+1208 WNSERALAYRRHLSI

-1238 GNLSDVSGT
+1238 GNLSDVSGS

-1291 RKAAG
+1291 RIAANLDG
-1296 LEGLSMQTALPEIY
+1296 PSMQTLLPDIY
-1310 KTIYSIAKKLTEELG
+1310 WKIYAIAKQLTENMG

-1334 FESDKPEDFHILQIR
+1334 FESDRPEDFHILQIR

-1357 EVNAFVLS
+1357 EVNAFVQA
-1365 PSEMNQIGRG
+1365 PDEMKQIGRG
-1375 IGIGGGAMNGLV
+1375 MGIGGGAMNGLV
-1387 AFNENDIKTLREQHP
+1387 AFNELDIKTLREQQP
-1402 KDNVILVRPDTVP
+1402 EAQVILVRPDTVP
-1415 NDIGMIFECD
+1415 NDIGMIFDCD

-1451 SCVEL
+1451 SCIEL
-1456 QVYDERHC
+1456 QVYDEKHC
-1464 GELNGHTLQMGDK
+1464 GELNGHQLQMGDK
-1477 IAIDGNLGLVY
+1477 IAIDGNLGIVY
-1488 LGHYQTEKMKMG
+1488 LGHYPTEKMKMG

>member
-1 MLRLVGYKKNV
+1 
-12 YVTLWCLFTSCV
+12 
-24 GTKKPRLQNR
+24 
-34 LRSEVISNDF
+34 
-44 YHVFCTHCLQLIL
+44 
-57 IRVQKYHYFLNNQ
+57 
-70 FKRSFFSVS
+70 
-79 VLSAHWENAY
+79 
-89 FCFCNRISETMSETF
+89 MSEPF
-104 KSQALEANLA
+104 KSSALEANLE

-126 HQHFIDLSTKY
+126 HQQFINLSTKY

-164 LRKMLL
+164 LRKMLM
-170 DDFWFYTREDV
+170 DDFWFYTHDDI
-181 PADALHIPLEMM
+181 PADALNIPLEMM
-193 HSLLKPEVAAKLRL
+193 HSLLKPEVPAKLRL
-207 NVIITLM
+207 NIIITLM
-214 EFADKTFASLTP
+214 EFADKTFTS
-226 SNAEHLRGGTT
+226 LRGGTT
-237 TQTRDEADTLD
+237 KQSSKEACTLD

-258 MVFNILNDKFETN
+258 KVFNILNDAFEAN

-289 AHDGRFNAPACG
+289 AHDERFRDSACR
-301 LLRKMLQENYRYW
+301 LLRMMLQENYRYW
-314 QETSQVENWIE
+314 QETSQVEHWVE
-325 SKRQLLNEEEIK
+325 SKRQMLTE
-337 TVRDEIGQPYFN
+337 DEIQKVCNEVGKPYFE
-349 QLDVNLKAAD
+349 QLNSDLVAAG

-422 DEMPQDE
+422 DEMQQDE

-438 DLAEEL
+438 NLAEEL

-459 GLKIIDVDQTEMKEI
+459 GLKIIDVDQTEQKEI

-507 IKNIRVWLELIEHA
+507 IKNIRVWLELIEHS
-521 KSPLDKLLSALIVN
+521 KTPMEKLLSALIVN

-592 TNMDEISGRQDK
+592 TNMDEISGRQDQ

-627 VFKFWSDGDL
+627 VFKFWSDSNLDL
-637 NPLKP
+637 LKP
-642 ILPKNVFEAIDKES
+642 ILPKNVFESIDKES
-656 TWFVHVNNLVQT
+656 TWFVHVHNLVQM

-684 RDDYENLIGSAA
+684 RDDFENLIGSAA
-696 RRIELADDLY
+696 RRIELDDELY

-751 FEKAYKAKDF
+751 FEKVYKAKDF
-761 AKSLTMIY
+761 GKSLTMIY
-769 AFMDKLKTV
+769 AFMDKLKAV

-833 VQSINLEYISER
+833 VQSINLDYISER
-845 TLNNIYRILE
+845 TLNQIYRILE
-855 FFREGLELD
+855 FFRNGLELD
-864 GITNQSLNSKLDM
+864 GITNQSFNSKLDM

-928 PEKKLTERETTA
+928 PEGKLNERETVA
-940 LISQKSEEF
+940 LISRKSEEF

-962 FDNFIGRILTSL
+962 LDNFIGRILNSL
-974 RTMEAT
+974 RTMETT
-980 LDPKL
+980 LNEKL

-999 PFWEETPKMDNQVFI
+999 PFWEKTPKMDNQVFI
-1014 GNKANNLKKL
+1014 GNKANNLKNL
-1024 YLLGMPVPPGFV
+1024 YLHGMPVPPGFV

-1056 EIHGMIRKHI
+1056 EIHGMIKKHI
-1066 EELERKSGRKFGN
+1066 EELERISGRKFGN

-1091 TAISMPGAMDTI
+1091 TAISMPGAMDTF

-1112 VEAIGTDD
+1112 VEAIGIDTA
-1120 KKAWAIWDSY
+1120 KAWAVWDSY

-1148 DEEINQFKAKYS
+1148 DEEINSFKLKYN
-1160 VRQKVEFDPAEMREL
+1160 VKQKSEFDSSVMREL
-1175 AYAYKQILVNHNVEL
+1175 ACAYKQILENHNVEF
-1190 EQDPFRQIIACI
+1190 EQDPFKQIIACV

-1238 GNLSDVSGT
+1238 GNLSEVSGT

-1291 RKAAG
+1291 RKASN
-1296 LEGLSMQTALPEIY
+1296 LEGPSMQTALPEIY
-1310 KTIYSIAKKLTEELG
+1310 KKIYSIAKVLTEDLG

-1357 EVNAFVLS
+1357 EVNAFVQS
-1365 PSEMNQIGRG
+1365 PTEMKQIGRG
-1375 IGIGGGAMNGLV
+1375 MGIGGGAMNGLV
-1387 AFNENDIKTLREQHP
+1387 AFNEDDIKTLRENNPDSQ
-1402 KDNVILVRPDTVP
+1402 VILVRPDTVP
-1415 NDIGMIFECD
+1415 NDIGMIFDCD

-1456 QVYDERHC
+1456 LVYDEKHC
-1464 GELNGHTLQMGDK
+1464 GELNGHQLNVGDE

-1488 LGHYQTEKMKMG
+1488 LGHYQTEKVKIG
-1500 KGYNY
+1500 KGYIY

>member
-1 MLRLVGYKKNV
+1 
-12 YVTLWCLFTSCV
+12 
-24 GTKKPRLQNR
+24 
-34 LRSEVISNDF
+34 
-44 YHVFCTHCLQLIL
+44 
-57 IRVQKYHYFLNNQ
+57 
-70 FKRSFFSVS
+70 
-79 VLSAHWENAY
+79 
-89 FCFCNRISETMSETF
+89 MSETF

-126 HQHFIDLSTKY
+126 HQAFIALSANY

-164 LRKMLL
+164 LRKILM
-170 DDFWFYTREDV
+170 DDFWFYTRDEV
-181 PADALHIPLEMM
+181 PADTLKLPLEMM
-193 HSLLKPEVAAKLRL
+193 RSLLKPEVALKLRL
-207 NVIITLM
+207 NVVVTLL
-214 EFADKTFASLTP
+214 EFAGQVYTKSPKHSNLIELT
-226 SNAEHLRGGTT
+226 
-237 TQTRDEADTLD
+237 
-248 CFVPRNDLIT
+248 
-258 MVFNILNDKFETN
+258 FNILEDKFESN
-271 KDVFILAT
+271 KDCYILAT
-279 KHAGRYLDKV
+279 KHAERYLDCV
-289 AHDGRFNAPACG
+289 AKDEKFSNSACS
-301 LLRKMLQENYRYW
+301 LLRMMLQENYRYW
-314 QETSQVENWIE
+314 KSTSEVEKWVSDNE
-325 SKRQLLNEEEIK
+325 KLLSDEEKI
-337 TVRDEIGQPYFN
+337 VIIDEVGKPYFDDLN
-349 QLDVNLKAAD
+349 KNLKAAK
-359 TWEKLTD
+359 TWDVLAE

-372 VAKRFTESEKA
+372 VAKRFTESEKL
-383 FPHFITKFHYVFFL
+383 FGHFITKFHYVFYL

-438 DLAEEL
+438 SLAKEL
-444 RKDYMSAV
+444 RKNYTSAV

-459 GLKIIDVDQTEMKEI
+459 GKKIIDIDTTEMKEI
-474 VNYFEKKLIAFGFVT
+474 VNHFEKRLIEFGFVT
-489 PGNVFVG
+489 PGNVFVN
-496 EDWQLSVDENH
+496 EDWQLSVNTDH
-507 IKNIRVWLELIEHA
+507 IKNIRVWLELIEYS
-521 KSPLDKLLSALIVN
+521 KTPLDKLLSSLIVN

-540 IFLSDTDLFQRE
+540 IFISDTDLFQRE
-552 ITKVL
+552 ITKIL
-557 NSNITPY
+557 NSNISPY

-570 LTRIFPVYFNE
+570 LSRIFPVYFNE

-592 TNMDEISGRQDK
+592 TNMDEISLRQDK

-619 TLIALTFD
+619 TLIDLTFK
-627 VFKFWSDGDL
+627 VFQFWSDGNLDD
-637 NPLKP
+637 LKP
-642 ILPKNVFEAIDKES
+642 ILPNNVFESIDMES
-656 TWFVHVNNLVQT
+656 QYFVHVHNLVQT

-678 DVLMLS
+678 DILMLS
-684 RDDYENLIGSAA
+684 RDDYENLIKKASDK
-696 RRIELADDLY
+696 ISLDEESFK
-706 QRERARLMDIRD
+706 REHLRLMDIRD

-730 SVNIFSSLRS
+730 SVNIFAYLRN
-740 FPFIPDEEIDE
+740 FPFIPDKDIDD
-751 FEKAYKAKDF
+751 FEKVYKEKNF
-761 AKSLTMIY
+761 GKSLSMIY
-769 AFMDKLKTV
+769 AFMNKLKEI
-778 IFNPEQSE
+778 IFNPEVSE

-822 ERVATQLMEKV
+822 ERVATQLMEQV

-845 TLNNIYRILE
+845 TLNQIYIILRY
-855 FFREGLELD
+855 FRDGLALD
-864 GITNQSLNSKLDM
+864 GITNQSFNSKLDM

-920 IVIPQLFD
+920 VVIPQLFD
-928 PEKKLTERETTA
+928 PENKLSERDMVA
-940 LISQKSEEF
+940 LISKKSEEF
-949 HRDLLSDAFLMQP
+949 HRDMLSDAFLMQP
-962 FDNFIGRILTSL
+962 LDNFIGRILNSL

-980 LDPKL
+980 LDHKL

-990 TYNSEMLIS
+990 TYNSDMLIS
-999 PFWEETPKMDNQVFI
+999 PFWRSTPKIDNQVFI
-1014 GNKANNLKKL
+1014 GNKANNLKTL
-1024 YLLGMPVPPGFV
+1024 YLKGMPVPPGFV
-1036 ITTETFRRNETINT
+1036 ITTEAFRRNETINA
-1050 IPELRT
+1050 IPELQN
-1056 EIHGMIRKHI
+1056 EIHGMIKKYI
-1066 EELERKSGRKFGN
+1066 AELEQISGRKFNN

-1091 TAISMPGAMDTI
+1091 TAISMPGAMDTF

-1112 VEAIGTDD
+1112 VEKVA
-1120 KKAWAIWDSY
+1120 KNPEKAWAIWDSY
-1130 RRLLQSWGMAK
+1130 RRFLQSWGMAK
-1141 GIDRDVF
+1141 GIHRDYF
-1148 DEEINQFKAKYS
+1148 DEEINSFKLKYN
-1160 VRQKVEFDPAEMREL
+1160 VKQKVDFNVAQMREM
-1175 AYAYKQILVNHNVEL
+1175 AYSYKEILKEHGVEL
-1190 EQDPFRQIIACI
+1190 EQDPFKQIIECV
-1202 NMVFES
+1202 NMVFDS

-1223 SENWGTAVIVQQMIF
+1223 SENWGTAVIVQQMIY
-1238 GNLSDVSGT
+1238 GNISEVSGT

-1291 RKAAG
+1291 RIAAN
-1296 LEGLSMQTALPEIY
+1296 LEGPSMQTALPEIY
-1310 KTIYSIAKKLTEELG
+1310 KKIYSIATTLTEELG
-1325 YSPQEMEFT
+1325 YAPQEMEFT

-1357 EVNAFVLS
+1357 TVNAFVQS
-1365 PSEMNQIGRG
+1365 PTEMNQIGRG
-1375 IGIGGGAMNGLV
+1375 MGIGGGAMNGLV
-1387 AFNENDIKTLREQHP
+1387 AFNELDIKTLRKEY
-1402 KDNVILVRPDTVP
+1402 KKENVILVRPDTVP
-1415 NDIGMIFECD
+1415 DDIGLIFDCD

-1456 QVYDERHC
+1456 MVNDDKHC
-1464 GELNGHTLQMGDK
+1464 AELNGHKIQMGDK

-1488 LGHYQTEKMKMG
+1488 LGHYPTEKMTMG

>member
-1 MLRLVGYKKNV
+1 MSIFAFPIKIV
-12 YVTLWCLFTSCV
+12 
-24 GTKKPRLQNR
+24 
-34 LRSEVISNDF
+34 
-44 YHVFCTHCLQLIL
+44 
-57 IRVQKYHYFLNNQ
+57 
-70 FKRSFFSVS
+70 
-79 VLSAHWENAY
+79 
-89 FCFCNRISETMSETF
+89 MSEPF
-104 KSQALEANLA
+104 KSQALAANLE

-126 HQHFIDLSTKY
+126 HQQFINLSAKY

-164 LRKMLL
+164 LRKMLM
-170 DDFWFYTREDV
+170 DDFWFYTRDDI
-181 PADALHIPLEMM
+181 PADALNIPLEMM

-207 NVIITLM
+207 NIIITLM
-214 EFADKTFASLTP
+214 EFADKTFTSLQDGASVIAR
-226 SNAEHLRGGTT
+226 NEAI
-237 TQTRDEADTLD
+237 QTSTEDTGLPR
-248 CFVPRNDLIT
+248 FARNDLIAL
-258 MVFNILNDKFETN
+258 VFDILNDSFEDN

-289 AHDGRFNAPACG
+289 AQDERFKAQACD

-314 QETSQVENWIE
+314 QETSQVENWVE
-325 SKRQLLNEEEIK
+325 SKRQMLTDEEIK
-337 TVRDEIGQPYFN
+337 EVCNEVGKPYFE
-349 QLDVNLKAAD
+349 QLNAQLTSAD
-359 TWEKLTD
+359 TWEKLTE
-366 MPHFEQ
+366 MPNFEQ
-372 VAKRFTESEKA
+372 VAKRFTESA
-383 FPHFITKFHYVFFL
+383 RSFSHFITQFHFVFFL

-422 DEMPQDE
+422 DEMQQE
-429 LIPFIDTIF
+429 QLIPFIDTIF

-459 GLKIIDVDQTEMKEI
+459 GLKIIDVDQTEQKEI
-474 VNYFEKKLIAFGFVT
+474 VNYFEKKMIDFGFVT

-507 IKNIRVWLELIEHA
+507 IKNIRVWLELIEHS
-521 KSPLDKLLSALIVN
+521 KTPMDKLLSALIVN

-592 TNMDEISGRQDK
+592 TNMDEISGRQDQ

-619 TLIALTFD
+619 TLIGLTFD
-627 VFKFWSDGDL
+627 VFKFWSDGNLDL
-637 NPLKP
+637 LKP
-642 ILPKNVFEAIDKES
+642 ILPNNVFESIDKES
-656 TWFVHVNNLVQT
+656 TWFVHVHNLVQM

-696 RRIELADDLY
+696 RRIELEDELF

-740 FPFIPDEEIDE
+740 FPFIPDEQIDE
-751 FEKAYKAKDF
+751 FEKVYKAKDF
-761 AKSLTMIY
+761 GKSLTLIY

-833 VQSINLEYISER
+833 VQSINLDYISER
-845 TLNNIYRILE
+845 TLNQIYRILE
-855 FFREGLELD
+855 YFREGLELD

-928 PEKKLTERETTA
+928 PDGKLNERETVA
-940 LISQKSEEF
+940 LISKKSEEF

-962 FDNFIGRILTSL
+962 LDNFIGRILNSL

-980 LDPKL
+980 LNPKL

-999 PFWEETPKMDNQVFI
+999 PFWEETPLMDNQVFI

-1066 EELERKSGRKFGN
+1066 EELERISGRKFGN

-1091 TAISMPGAMDTI
+1091 TAISMPGAMDTF

-1112 VEAIGTDD
+1112 VEAIGTDGS
-1120 KKAWAIWDSY
+1120 KAWAVWDSY

-1148 DEEINQFKAKYS
+1148 DEEINKFKSKYS
-1160 VRQKVEFDPAEMREL
+1160 VRQKSEFGAVEMREL
-1175 AYAYKQILVNHNVEL
+1175 AYAYKQILEDNKVEF
-1190 EQDPFRQIIACI
+1190 EQDPFKQIIGCV

-1208 WNSERALAYRRHLGI
+1208 WNSERALAYRRHLSI

-1291 RKAAG
+1291 RKAAN
-1296 LEGLSMQTALPEIY
+1296 LEGPSMQTLLPEIY
-1310 KTIYSIAKKLTEELG
+1310 KKIYSIAKVLTEDLG

-1357 EVNAFVLS
+1357 EVNAFVQS
-1365 PSEMNQIGRG
+1365 PTEMNQIGRG
-1375 IGIGGGAMNGLV
+1375 MGIGGGAMNGLV
-1387 AFNENDIKTLREQHP
+1387 AFNEEDIKALRKKNRKAQ
-1402 KDNVILVRPDTVP
+1402 VILVRPDTVP
-1415 NDIGMIFECD
+1415 DDIGMIFDCD

-1456 QVYDERHC
+1456 QVYDEKHC
-1464 GELNGHTLQMGDK
+1464 GELNGHTLQMGDE

-1488 LGHYQTEKMKMG
+1488 LGHYKTEKMKMG

>member
-1 MLRLVGYKKNV
+1 
-12 YVTLWCLFTSCV
+12 
-24 GTKKPRLQNR
+24 
-34 LRSEVISNDF
+34 
-44 YHVFCTHCLQLIL
+44 
-57 IRVQKYHYFLNNQ
+57 
-70 FKRSFFSVS
+70 
-79 VLSAHWENAY
+79 
-89 FCFCNRISETMSETF
+89 MSETF

-126 HQHFIDLSTKY
+126 HQAFIALSANY

-170 DDFWFYTREDV
+170 DDFWFYTRDDV
-181 PADALHIPLEMM
+181 PADTLKLPLEMM
-193 HSLLKPEVAAKLRL
+193 RSLLKPEVALKLRL
-207 NVIITLM
+207 NIMVTLM
-214 EFADKTFASLTP
+214 EFIDKEATCQKAGDNIIELT
-226 SNAEHLRGGTT
+226 
-237 TQTRDEADTLD
+237 
-248 CFVPRNDLIT
+248 
-258 MVFNILNDKFETN
+258 FNILEDKFESN
-271 KDVFILAT
+271 KDCFILAT
-279 KHAGRYLDKV
+279 KHAERYLDSAAK
-289 AHDGRFNAPACG
+289 NEKYTESACHI
-301 LLRKMLQENYRYW
+301 LRLMLQENYRYW
-314 QETSQVENWIE
+314 QTTSDVEKWVNDNAGILSDDE
-325 SKRQLLNEEEIK
+325 KSVIINE
-337 TVRDEIGQPYFN
+337 VGGPYFQKLN
-349 QLDVNLKAAD
+349 ADLKAAQ
-359 TWEKLTD
+359 TWESLAE

-372 VAKRFTESEKA
+372 VAKRFTESEKL
-383 FPHFITKFHYVFFL
+383 FSHFITKFHYVFFL
-397 LHLPGMENQRERL
+397 LHIPGMESQRERL

-422 DEMPQDE
+422 DEMPQNE

-438 DLAEEL
+438 NLAKEL
-444 RKDYMSAV
+444 RKNYTSAV

-459 GLKIIDVDQTEMKEI
+459 GRKIIDVDNTEMKEI
-474 VNYFEKKLIAFGFVT
+474 VNHFEKRLIEFGFVT
-489 PGNVFVG
+489 PGNVFVN
-496 EDWQLSVDENH
+496 EDWQLSVNKDH
-507 IKNIRVWLELIEHA
+507 IKNIRVWLELIEYS
-521 KSPLDKLLSALIVN
+521 KTPLEKLLSSLIVN

-552 ITKVL
+552 ITKIL

-570 LTRIFPVYFNE
+570 LSRIFPVYFNE

-592 TNMDEISGRQDK
+592 TNMDEIGLRKDK

-627 VFKFWSDGDL
+627 VFKFWSDGNVDE
-637 NPLKP
+637 LKP

-656 TWFVHVNNLVQT
+656 EYFVDIHRLVQT
-668 MCEISCLNPE
+668 MCEISSLNPD

-684 RDDYENLIGSAA
+684 RDDYESLIKKAADRINLEGEIY
-696 RRIELADDLY
+696 D
-706 QRERARLMDIRD
+706 REHLRLMDIRD

-730 SVNIFSSLRS
+730 SVNIFAYLRNY
-740 FPFIPDEEIDE
+740 PFISDNEIDE
-751 FEKAYKAKDF
+751 FEKAYKSKDLD
-761 AKSLTMIY
+761 KSITMIY
-769 AFMDKLKTV
+769 AFMDKLKGI

-833 VQSINLEYISER
+833 VQSINLEYISEL
-845 TLNNIYRILE
+845 TLNQIYKILSY
-855 FFREGLELD
+855 FRDGLALD
-864 GITNQSLNSKLDM
+864 GITNQSFNSKLDM

-902 VRRIIIKY
+902 VRRIIIK
-910 FLKSYEYPLK
+910 FFIKSYEYPLK

-928 PEKKLTERETTA
+928 AENKLNERDMAA
-940 LISQKSEEF
+940 LISKKSEEF

-962 FDNFIGRILTSL
+962 LDNFIGRILNSL
-974 RTMEAT
+974 RTMESS

-985 ISDIM
+985 INDIM

-999 PFWEETPKMDNQVFI
+999 PFWEPTPKMDNQVFI
-1014 GNKANNLKKL
+1014 GNKANNLKTL
-1024 YLLGMPVPPGFV
+1024 YLKGMPVPPGFV
-1036 ITTETFRRNETINT
+1036 ITTEAFRRNDTINT

-1056 EIHGMIRKHI
+1056 EIHGMLKQFMAKL
-1066 EELERKSGRKFGN
+1066 EEISGRKFN
-1079 PEAPLLVSVRSG
+1079 NAEAPLLVSVRSG
-1091 TAISMPGAMDTI
+1091 TAISMPGAMDTF
-1103 LNVGLNDEL
+1103 LNVGLNDTL
-1112 VEAIGTDD
+1112 VEKIAKDPA
-1120 KKAWAIWDSY
+1120 KAWAIWDSY
-1130 RRLLQSWGMAK
+1130 RRFLQSWGMAK
-1141 GIDRDVF
+1141 GIHRDVF
-1148 DEEINQFKAKYS
+1148 DEEINSFKSKYKVKQKVDFKAA
-1160 VRQKVEFDPAEMREL
+1160 QMREM
-1175 AYAYKQILVNHNVEL
+1175 AYSYKKILEDHGVVL
-1190 EQDPFRQIIACI
+1190 EQDPFKQIVDCV
-1202 NMVFES
+1202 NMVFDS

-1223 SENWGTAVIVQQMIF
+1223 SENWGTAVIVQQMIY
-1238 GNLSDVSGT
+1238 GNISEVSGT

-1291 RKAAG
+1291 RKAAN
-1296 LEGLSMQTALPEIY
+1296 LEGPSMQTALPEIY
-1310 KTIYSIAKKLTEELG
+1310 KKIYSIAKTLTEDLG
-1325 YSPQEMEFT
+1325 YAPQEMEFT

-1349 DQDLKLED
+1349 DQDLKLENT
-1357 EVNAFVLS
+1357 VNAFVQS
-1365 PSEMNQIGRG
+1365 PLEMHQIGRG
-1375 IGIGGGAMNGLV
+1375 MGIGGGAMNGII
-1387 AFNENDIKTLREQHP
+1387 AFNENDIKTLRVKYPDE
-1402 KDNVILVRPDTVP
+1402 NILLVRPDTVP
-1415 NDIGMIFECD
+1415 DDIGLIFDCD

-1456 QVYDERHC
+1456 MVDDDKHC
-1464 GELNGHTLQMGDK
+1464 AELNGHKLQAGDK
-1477 IAIDGNLGLVY
+1477 IAIEGNLGLVY
-1488 LGHYQTEKMKMG
+1488 LGHYATEKMKLAN
-1500 KGYNY
+1500 GYNY

>member
-1 MLRLVGYKKNV
+1 M
-12 YVTLWCLFTSCV
+12 T
-24 GTKKPRLQNR
+24 Q
-34 LRSEVISNDF
+34 
-44 YHVFCTHCLQLIL
+44 
-57 IRVQKYHYFLNNQ
+57 
-70 FKRSFFSVS
+70 
-79 VLSAHWENAY
+79 
-89 FCFCNRISETMSETF
+89 TF

-126 HQHFIDLSTKY
+126 HQQFISLSAKY

-164 LRKMLL
+164 FRKMLL
-170 DDFWFYTREDV
+170 DDFWFYTHDDV

-193 HSLLKPEVAAKLRL
+193 RSLLKPEVAAKLRL
-207 NVIITLM
+207 NIVITLM
-214 EFADKTFASLTP
+214 EFANKVIAESPRLVALISL
-226 SNAEHLRGGTT
+226 
-237 TQTRDEADTLD
+237 
-248 CFVPRNDLIT
+248 
-258 MVFNILNDKFETN
+258 VFNILNEKFEAN
-271 KDVFILAT
+271 KDVYILAT

-289 AHDGRFNAPACG
+289 ARDERFSDEACA

-314 QETSQVENWIE
+314 QQTSQVENWIE
-325 SKRQLLNEEEIK
+325 SKKTLLTDDEIRS
-337 TVRDEIGQPYFN
+337 VCDEIGKPYFD
-349 QLDVNLKAAD
+349 QLNAD
-359 TWEKLTD
+359 LATAETWEALTNL
-366 MPHFEQ
+366 PHYEQ

-397 LHLPGMENQRERL
+397 LHLHGMENQRERL

-422 DEMPQDE
+422 DEMPQEE

-459 GLKIIDVDQTEMKEI
+459 GLKIIDIDQTEMKEI
-474 VNYFEKKLIAFGFVT
+474 VNYFEKKLIGFGFVT

-521 KSPLDKLLSALIVN
+521 TTPMEKLLSALIVN

-619 TLIALTFD
+619 TLIALTLD
-627 VFKFWSDGDL
+627 VFKFWSDGNLDS
-637 NPLKP
+637 LKP
-642 ILPKNVFEAIDKES
+642 IVPNNVFESIDKGS
-656 TWFVHVNNLVQT
+656 TWFVHVHNLVLT

-684 RDDYENLIGSAA
+684 RDDYENLIASAA
-696 RRIELADDLY
+696 RRIELDEAIN
-706 QRERARLMDIRD
+706 QREHARLMDIRD

-730 SVNIFSSLRS
+730 SINIFSSLRS

-751 FEKAYKAKDF
+751 FEKVYTAKDF
-761 AKSLTMIY
+761 GRSLTMIY

-845 TLNNIYRILE
+845 TLNQIYTILE
-855 FFREGLELD
+855 YFRNGLELD
-864 GITNQSLNSKLDM
+864 GITNQSFNSKLDM

-928 PEKKLTERETTA
+928 PEGKLGERETAA
-940 LISQKSEEF
+940 LVSKKSEEF
-949 HRDLLSDAFLMQP
+949 HRNLLSDAFLMQP
-962 FDNFIGRILTSL
+962 LDNFIGRILNSL

-990 TYNSEMLIS
+990 TYNSEMLVS

-1024 YLLGMPVPPGFV
+1024 YLYGMPVPPGFV

-1056 EIHGMIRKHI
+1056 EIHAMIRKHI
-1066 EELERKSGRKFGN
+1066 AELERISGRKFGN
-1079 PEAPLLVSVRSG
+1079 PERPLLVSVRSG

-1112 VEAIGTDD
+1112 VEAIGTND

-1148 DEEINQFKAKYS
+1148 DVEINKFKAKYN
-1160 VRQKVEFDPAEMREL
+1160 VKQKSEFDAEEMREI
-1175 AYAYKQILVNHNVEL
+1175 AYAYKAILGEKDVEF
-1190 EQDPFRQIIACI
+1190 EQDPFKQIIECV
-1202 NMVFES
+1202 NVVFES

-1238 GNLSDVSGT
+1238 GNISDVSGT

-1296 LEGLSMQTALPEIY
+1296 LDGLSMQTALPEIY
-1310 KTIYSIAKKLTEELG
+1310 KKIYSIAKELTENLG

-1357 EVNAFVLS
+1357 EMDAFVQS
-1365 PSEMNQIGRG
+1365 PTEMNQIGRG
-1375 IGIGGGAMNGLV
+1375 MGIGGGAMNGLV
-1387 AFNENDIKTLREQHP
+1387 AFNENDIKALRETHP
-1402 KDNVILVRPDTVP
+1402 DAQVILVRPDTVP
-1415 NDIGMIFECD
+1415 DDIGMIFDCD

-1451 SCVEL
+1451 SCIDL
-1456 QVYDERHC
+1456 QVYDEKHC
-1464 GELNGHTLQMGDK
+1464 GELNGHQLQMGDK

>member
-1 MLRLVGYKKNV
+1 
-12 YVTLWCLFTSCV
+12 
-24 GTKKPRLQNR
+24 
-34 LRSEVISNDF
+34 
-44 YHVFCTHCLQLIL
+44 
-57 IRVQKYHYFLNNQ
+57 
-70 FKRSFFSVS
+70 
-79 VLSAHWENAY
+79 
-89 FCFCNRISETMSETF
+89 MSETF

-126 HQHFIDLSTKY
+126 HQQFIDLSAKY

-170 DDFWFYTREDV
+170 DDFWFYIRDDV

-207 NVIITLM
+207 NIVITLM
-214 EFADKTFASLTP
+214 EFANKVIAESPKHIELISL
-226 SNAEHLRGGTT
+226 
-237 TQTRDEADTLD
+237 
-248 CFVPRNDLIT
+248 
-258 MVFNILNDKFETN
+258 VFNILNEKFEVN
-271 KDVFILAT
+271 KDVYILAT

-289 AHDGRFNAPACG
+289 ARDERFSDEACA

-314 QETSQVENWIE
+314 RQTSQVENWIE
-325 SKRQLLNEEEIK
+325 SKKQFLTEEEIQ
-337 TVRDEIGQPYFN
+337 TVCNEIGKPYFE
-349 QLDVNLKAAD
+349 QLSADLTAAE
-359 TWEKLTD
+359 TWESLTNL
-366 MPHFEQ
+366 PHYEQ

-422 DEMPQDE
+422 DEMPQEE

-444 RKDYMSAV
+444 KKDYMSAV

-619 TLIALTFD
+619 TLISLTFD
-627 VFKFWSDGDL
+627 VFRFWSDGNLD
-637 NPLKP
+637 PLKP
-642 ILPKNVFEAIDKES
+642 ILPKNVFEEIDKES
-656 TWFVHVNNLVQT
+656 TWFVHVHNLVQT

-684 RDDYENLIGSAA
+684 RDDYENLIGSAS
-696 RRIELADDLY
+696 RRLELEEAIS
-706 QRERARLMDIRD
+706 QREHDRLMDIRD

-730 SVNIFSSLRS
+730 SVNIFNSLRS

-751 FEKAYKAKDF
+751 FEKVYTAMDF
-761 AKSLTMIY
+761 GKSLTMIY
-769 AFMDKLKTV
+769 AFMDRLKTV

-845 TLNNIYRILE
+845 TLNQIYRILE
-855 FFREGLELD
+855 YFREGLALD
-864 GITNQSLNSKLDM
+864 GITNQSFNSKLDM

-928 PEKKLTERETTA
+928 PEKKLTERETAA
-940 LISQKSEEF
+940 LITQKSEEF

-962 FDNFIGRILTSL
+962 LDNFIGRILNSL

-990 TYNSEMLIS
+990 TYNSEMLVS

-1024 YLLGMPVPPGFV
+1024 YLLGLPVPPGFV

-1066 EELERKSGRKFGN
+1066 AELERISGRKFGN
-1079 PEAPLLVSVRSG
+1079 PDSPLLVSVRSG

-1112 VEAIGTDD
+1112 VEAIGTNDN
-1120 KKAWAIWDSY
+1120 KAWAIWDSY

-1148 DEEINQFKAKYS
+1148 DEEINKFKSKYS
-1160 VRQKVEFDPAEMREL
+1160 VKQKSEFDATEMREI
-1175 AYAYKQILVNHNVEL
+1175 AYAYKTILSENGVVF
-1190 EQDPFRQIIACI
+1190 EQDPFKQIIDCV

-1238 GNLSDVSGT
+1238 GNLSDVSGS

-1296 LEGLSMQTALPEIY
+1296 LEGLSMQTTLPEIY
-1310 KTIYSIAKKLTEELG
+1310 KKIYSIAKKLTEELG

-1365 PSEMNQIGRG
+1365 PSEMKQIGRG
-1375 IGIGGGAMNGLV
+1375 MGIGGGAMNGLV
-1387 AFNENDIKTLREQHP
+1387 AFNEDDIKSLREKFP
-1402 KDNVILVRPDTVP
+1402 EANVILVRPDTVP
-1415 NDIGMIFECD
+1415 NDIGMIFDCD

-1451 SCVEL
+1451 SCIEL
-1456 QVYDERHC
+1456 QVYDEKHC
-1464 GELNGHTLQMGDK
+1464 GELNGHKLQVGDK

-1488 LGHYQTEKMKMG
+1488 LGHYQTEMMKMG

>member
-1 MLRLVGYKKNV
+1 
-12 YVTLWCLFTSCV
+12 
-24 GTKKPRLQNR
+24 
-34 LRSEVISNDF
+34 
-44 YHVFCTHCLQLIL
+44 
-57 IRVQKYHYFLNNQ
+57 
-70 FKRSFFSVS
+70 
-79 VLSAHWENAY
+79 
-89 FCFCNRISETMSETF
+89 MSETF
-104 KSQALEANLA
+104 KSQALEANLE

-126 HQHFIDLSTKY
+126 HQHFIDLSAKY

-164 LRKMLL
+164 LRKMLM
-170 DDFWFYTREDV
+170 DDFWFYTRDDI
-181 PADALHIPLEMM
+181 PADALIIPLEMM
-193 HSLLKPEVAAKLRL
+193 HSLLKPEVAGKLRL
-207 NVIITLM
+207 NIIITLM
-214 EFADKTFASLTP
+214 EFANKVI
-226 SNAEHLRGGTT
+226 AESPKHEG
-237 TQTRDEADTLD
+237 
-248 CFVPRNDLIT
+248 LI
-258 MVFNILNDKFETN
+258 VSIFSILNDAFEGN

-279 KHAGRYLDKV
+279 KHAGRYLGKV
-289 AHDGRFNAPACG
+289 AQDERFRDSACE
-301 LLRKMLQENYRYW
+301 LLRMMLKEDYRYW
-314 QETSQVENWIE
+314 QQTSQVEDWIGN
-325 SKRQLLNEEEIK
+325 KRQMLTEDEIQK
-337 TVRDEIGQPYFN
+337 VCDEIGHPYFDRLN
-349 QLDVNLKAAD
+349 ANLESAD

-366 MPHFEQ
+366 LPHFEQ
-372 VAKRFTESEKA
+372 IAKRFSESEQA

-444 RKDYMSAV
+444 KKDYMSAV
-452 LDFQLTL
+452 LDFQQTL
-459 GLKIIDVDQTEMKEI
+459 GLKIIDVDQTEQKEI

-507 IKNIRVWLELIEHA
+507 IKNIRVWLELIEHS
-521 KSPLDKLLSALIVN
+521 KTPMEKLLSALIVN

-564 YKKVKQ
+564 YKMVKQ

-627 VFKFWSDGDL
+627 VFKFWSDGNLDL
-637 NPLKP
+637 LKP
-642 ILPKNVFEAIDKES
+642 ILPNNVFESIDKGS
-656 TWFVHVNNLVQT
+656 TWFVHIHNLVQA

-696 RRIELADDLY
+696 RRIELEEGLY

-730 SVNIFSSLRS
+730 SVNIFNSLRS
-740 FPFIPDEEIDE
+740 FPFIPDEEIDK
-751 FEKAYKAKDF
+751 FEKVYKAKDF
-761 AKSLTMIY
+761 GKSLTMIY
-769 AFMDKLKTV
+769 AFMDKLKSV
-778 IFNPEQSE
+778 IFSPEQSE

-845 TLNNIYRILE
+845 TLNQIYTILE
-855 FFREGLELD
+855 YFRNGLELD
-864 GITNQSLNSKLDM
+864 GVTNQSFNSKLDM

-928 PEKKLTERETTA
+928 PEGKLSERETAA
-940 LISQKSEEF
+940 LISKKSEEF

-962 FDNFIGRILTSL
+962 LDNFIGRILNSL

-980 LDPKL
+980 LNEKL

-999 PFWEETPKMDNQVFI
+999 PFWKATPKMDNQVFI
-1014 GNKANNLKKL
+1014 GNKANNLKNL
-1024 YLLGMPVPPGFV
+1024 YLHGMPVPPGFV

-1066 EELERKSGRKFGN
+1066 EELENVSGRKFGN

-1091 TAISMPGAMDTI
+1091 TAISMPGAMDTF
-1103 LNVGLNDEL
+1103 LNVGLNDAL
-1112 VEAIGTDD
+1112 VEAIASDPT
-1120 KKAWAIWDSY
+1120 KAWAIWDSY
-1130 RRLLQSWGMAK
+1130 RRFLQSWGMAK
-1141 GIDRDVF
+1141 GIHRDVF
-1148 DEEINQFKAKYS
+1148 DEEINSFKTKYNVKQKMEFKAS
-1160 VRQKVEFDPAEMREL
+1160 EMREL
-1175 AYAYKQILVNHNVEL
+1175 AYSYKHILEEKCVEL
-1190 EQDPFRQIIACI
+1190 EQDPFKQIIGCV

-1238 GNLSDVSGT
+1238 GNLSEVSGT

-1291 RKAAG
+1291 RKAAN
-1296 LEGLSMQTALPEIY
+1296 LEGPSMQTALPEIY
-1310 KTIYSIAKKLTEELG
+1310 KKIYAIAKELTEDLG

-1357 EVNAFVLS
+1357 EMNAFVQA
-1365 PSEMNQIGRG
+1365 PDEMNQIGRG
-1375 IGIGGGAMNGLV
+1375 MGIGGGAMNGLV
-1387 AFNENDIKTLREQHP
+1387 AFNEDDIKTLREQHP
-1402 KDNVILVRPDTVP
+1402 DQQVILVRPDTVP
-1415 NDIGMIFECD
+1415 DDIGMIFDCD

-1451 SCVEL
+1451 SCIEL
-1456 QVYDERHC
+1456 EVNDEKHC
-1464 GELNGHTLQMGDK
+1464 GELNGHKLQAGTE

-1488 LGHYQTEKMKMG
+1488 LGHYQMEKMKMG

>member
-1 MLRLVGYKKNV
+1 
-12 YVTLWCLFTSCV
+12 
-24 GTKKPRLQNR
+24 
-34 LRSEVISNDF
+34 
-44 YHVFCTHCLQLIL
+44 
-57 IRVQKYHYFLNNQ
+57 
-70 FKRSFFSVS
+70 
-79 VLSAHWENAY
+79 
-89 FCFCNRISETMSETF
+89 MSETF
-104 KSQALEANLA
+104 KSQALEANLE

-126 HQHFIDLSTKY
+126 HQHFIDLSAKY

-164 LRKMLL
+164 LRKMLM
-170 DDFWFYTREDV
+170 DDFWFYTRDDI
-181 PADALHIPLEMM
+181 PADALIIPLEMM
-193 HSLLKPEVAAKLRL
+193 HSLLKPEVAGKLRL
-207 NVIITLM
+207 NIIITLM
-214 EFADKTFASLTP
+214 EFANKVIAESPKHEGLIASIF
-226 SNAEHLRGGTT
+226 S
-237 TQTRDEADTLD
+237 
-248 CFVPRNDLIT
+248 
-258 MVFNILNDKFETN
+258 ILNDAFEGN

-279 KHAGRYLDKV
+279 KHAGRYLGKV
-289 AHDGRFNAPACG
+289 AQDERFRDSACE
-301 LLRKMLQENYRYW
+301 LLRMMLKEDYRYW
-314 QETSQVENWIE
+314 QQTSQVEDWIGN
-325 SKRQLLNEEEIK
+325 KRQMLTEDEIQK
-337 TVRDEIGQPYFN
+337 VCDEIGHPYFDRLN
-349 QLDVNLKAAD
+349 ANLESAD

-366 MPHFEQ
+366 LPHFEQ
-372 VAKRFTESEKA
+372 IAKRFSESEQA

-444 RKDYMSAV
+444 KKDYMSAV
-452 LDFQLTL
+452 LDFQQTL
-459 GLKIIDVDQTEMKEI
+459 GLKIIDVDQTEQKEI

-507 IKNIRVWLELIEHA
+507 IKNIRVWLELIEHS
-521 KSPLDKLLSALIVN
+521 KTPMEKLLSALIVN

-564 YKKVKQ
+564 YKMVKQ

-627 VFKFWSDGDL
+627 VFKFWSDGNLDL
-637 NPLKP
+637 LKP
-642 ILPKNVFEAIDKES
+642 ILPNNVFESIDKGS
-656 TWFVHVNNLVQT
+656 TWFVHIHNLVQA

-696 RRIELADDLY
+696 RRIELEEDLY

-730 SVNIFSSLRS
+730 SVNIFNSLRS
-740 FPFIPDEEIDE
+740 FPFIPDEEIDK
-751 FEKAYKAKDF
+751 FEKVYKAKDF
-761 AKSLTMIY
+761 GKSLTMIY
-769 AFMDKLKTV
+769 AFMDKLKSV
-778 IFNPEQSE
+778 IFSPEQSE

-845 TLNNIYRILE
+845 TLNQIYTILE
-855 FFREGLELD
+855 YFRNGLELD
-864 GITNQSLNSKLDM
+864 GVTNQSFNSKLDM

-928 PEKKLTERETTA
+928 PEGKLSERETAA
-940 LISQKSEEF
+940 LISKKSEEF

-962 FDNFIGRILTSL
+962 LDNFIGRILNSL

-980 LDPKL
+980 LNEKL

-999 PFWEETPKMDNQVFI
+999 PFWKATPKMDNQVFI
-1014 GNKANNLKKL
+1014 GNKANNLKNL
-1024 YLLGMPVPPGFV
+1024 YLHGMPVPPGFV

-1066 EELERKSGRKFGN
+1066 EELENVSGRKFGN

-1091 TAISMPGAMDTI
+1091 TAISMPGAMDTF

-1112 VEAIGTDD
+1112 VEAIASDPT
-1120 KKAWAIWDSY
+1120 KAWAIWDSY
-1130 RRLLQSWGMAK
+1130 RRFLQSWGMAK
-1141 GIDRDVF
+1141 GIHRDVF
-1148 DEEINQFKAKYS
+1148 DEEINSFKTKYNVKQKMEFKAS
-1160 VRQKVEFDPAEMREL
+1160 EMREL
-1175 AYAYKQILVNHNVEL
+1175 AYSYKHILEEKGVEL
-1190 EQDPFRQIIACI
+1190 EQDPFKQIIGCV

-1238 GNLSDVSGT
+1238 GNLSEVSGT

-1291 RKAAG
+1291 RKAAN
-1296 LEGLSMQTALPEIY
+1296 LEGPSMQTALPEIY
-1310 KTIYSIAKKLTEELG
+1310 KKIYAIAKELTEDLG

-1357 EVNAFVLS
+1357 EMNAFVQA
-1365 PSEMNQIGRG
+1365 PDEMNQIGRG
-1375 IGIGGGAMNGLV
+1375 MGIGGGAMNGLV
-1387 AFNENDIKTLREQHP
+1387 AFNEDDIKTLREQHP
-1402 KDNVILVRPDTVP
+1402 DQQVILVRPDTVP
-1415 NDIGMIFECD
+1415 DDIGMIFDCD

-1451 SCVEL
+1451 SCIEL
-1456 QVYDERHC
+1456 EVNDEKHC
-1464 GELNGHTLQMGDK
+1464 GELNGHKLQAGTE

-1488 LGHYQTEKMKMG
+1488 LGHYQMEKMKMG

>member
-1 MLRLVGYKKNV
+1 
-12 YVTLWCLFTSCV
+12 
-24 GTKKPRLQNR
+24 
-34 LRSEVISNDF
+34 
-44 YHVFCTHCLQLIL
+44 
-57 IRVQKYHYFLNNQ
+57 
-70 FKRSFFSVS
+70 
-79 VLSAHWENAY
+79 
-89 FCFCNRISETMSETF
+89 MSETF

-126 HQHFIDLSTKY
+126 HQQFIALSAKY

-170 DDFWFYTREDV
+170 DDFWFYTRDDI

-193 HSLLKPEVAAKLRL
+193 HSLLKPDVAAKLRL
-207 NVIITLM
+207 TIVITLM
-214 EFADKTFASLTP
+214 EFADKTFMS
-226 SNAEHLRGGTT
+226 LRGGTT
-237 TQTRDEADTLD
+237 TQSSQ
-248 CFVPRNDLIT
+248 CNDLIAL
-258 MVFNILNDKFETN
+258 VFNILNDSFETN
-271 KDVFILAT
+271 KDVYILAT

-289 AHDGRFNAPACG
+289 AQDEHFQTQACD
-301 LLRKMLQENYRYW
+301 LLRMMLKENYRYW
-314 QETSQVENWIE
+314 QETSQVEEWVK
-325 SKRQLLNEEEIK
+325 SKQQLLTPEEMNK
-337 TVRDEIGQPYFN
+337 VCDEIGKPYFE
-349 QLDVNLKAAD
+349 QLNTELNAAD
-359 TWEKLTD
+359 TWDKLTE

-372 VAKRFTESEKA
+372 IAKRFTELEKA

-397 LHLPGMENQRERL
+397 LHLPGMESQRERL

-422 DEMPQDE
+422 DEMPQEE

-521 KSPLDKLLSALIVN
+521 TSPMEKLLSALIVN

-592 TNMDEISGRQDK
+592 TNMDEISGRQDQ

-619 TLIALTFD
+619 TLIALTLD

-637 NPLKP
+637 KPLQP
-642 ILPKNVFEAIDKES
+642 ILPNNVFESIDKES
-656 TWFVHVNNLVQT
+656 TWFVHVHNLVQ
-668 MCEISCLNPE
+668 MMSEISCLNPE

-684 RDDYENLIGSAA
+684 RDDYENLIGSAS
-696 RRIELADDLY
+696 RRLELDEEIS
-706 QRERARLMDIRD
+706 QREHARLMDIRD

-751 FEKAYKAKDF
+751 FEKAYTKKDF
-761 AKSLTMIY
+761 GKSLTMIY
-769 AFMDKLKTV
+769 AFMDKLKSV

-833 VQSINLEYISER
+833 VQSINLEYISEL
-845 TLNNIYRILE
+845 TLNQIYRILDY
-855 FFREGLELD
+855 FRNGLELD
-864 GITNQSLNSKLDM
+864 GITNQSFNSKLDM

-928 PEKKLTERETTA
+928 PEGKLNERETVA

-962 FDNFIGRILTSL
+962 LDNFIARILNSL
-974 RTMEAT
+974 RTMEDT

-990 TYNSEMLIS
+990 TYNSEMLIC
-999 PFWEETPKMDNQVFI
+999 PFWELTPQMDNQVFI
-1014 GNKANNLKKL
+1014 GNKAYHLKNL
-1024 YLLGMPVPPGFV
+1024 YLNGLPVPPGFV

-1066 EELERKSGRKFGN
+1066 EELEHISGRKFGN
-1079 PEAPLLVSVRSG
+1079 PKMPLLVSVRSG
-1091 TAISMPGAMDTI
+1091 TAISMPGAMDTF
-1103 LNVGLNDEL
+1103 LNVGLNDEI
-1112 VEAIGTDD
+1112 VEAIGTDGR
-1120 KKAWAIWDSY
+1120 KAWAIWDSY

-1148 DEEINQFKAKYS
+1148 DEEINRYKAKYS

-1175 AYAYKQILVNHNVEL
+1175 AYAYKQILVDHNVEM
-1190 EQDPFRQIIACI
+1190 EQDPFKQIIACV

-1291 RKAAG
+1291 RKASG
-1296 LEGLSMQTALPEIY
+1296 LEGLSMQTMLPEIY
-1310 KTIYSIAKKLTEELG
+1310 KKIFAIAKKLTEELG

-1387 AFNENDIKTLREQHP
+1387 AFNEQDIKDLREQYP
-1402 KDNVILVRPDTVP
+1402 KEQVILVRPDTVP
-1415 NDIGMIFECD
+1415 NDIGMIFDCD

-1451 SCVEL
+1451 SCIDL
-1456 QVYDERHC
+1456 QVYDEKHC
-1464 GELNGHTLQMGDK
+1464 GMLNGHKLQMGDK
-1477 IAIDGNLGLVY
+1477 IAIDGTLGLVY
-1488 LGHYQTEKMKMG
+1488 LGHYQTEMMKMG
-1500 KGYNY
+1500 KGYTY

>member
-1 MLRLVGYKKNV
+1 
-12 YVTLWCLFTSCV
+12 
-24 GTKKPRLQNR
+24 
-34 LRSEVISNDF
+34 
-44 YHVFCTHCLQLIL
+44 
-57 IRVQKYHYFLNNQ
+57 
-70 FKRSFFSVS
+70 
-79 VLSAHWENAY
+79 
-89 FCFCNRISETMSETF
+89 MSETF
-104 KSQALEANLA
+104 KSQALAANLE

-120 IFIPEE
+120 IFIPAE
-126 HQHFIDLSTKY
+126 HQRFIELSAKY

-164 LRKMLL
+164 LRKMLM
-170 DDFWFYTREDV
+170 DDFWFYTRDDI

-207 NVIITLM
+207 QIIITLM
-214 EFADKTFASLTP
+214 EFANKVISESP
-226 SNAEHLRGGTT
+226 KHSE
-237 TQTRDEADTLD
+237 
-248 CFVPRNDLIT
+248 LILL
-258 MVFNILNDKFETN
+258 VFNILNDSFEAN

-289 AHDGRFNAPACG
+289 AADERFKASACH
-301 LLRKMLQENYRYW
+301 LLRMMLQENYRYW
-314 QETSQVENWIE
+314 QTTSQVENWVE
-325 SKRQLLNEEEIK
+325 GKRQMLTDDEVQK
-337 TVRDEIGQPYFN
+337 VCAEIGKPYFD
-349 QLDVNLKAAD
+349 QLNADLAAAD
-359 TWEKLTD
+359 TWEKLSD
-366 MPHFEQ
+366 LPHFEQ
-372 VAKRFTESEKA
+372 IAKRFTESEKA

-422 DEMPQDE
+422 DEMKQEE

-444 RKDYMSAV
+444 KQDYMSAV

-521 KSPLDKLLSALIVN
+521 KSPMEKLLSALIVN

-619 TLIALTFD
+619 TLIGLTLD

-637 NPLKP
+637 EPLRP
-642 ILPKNVFEAIDKES
+642 ILPNNVFESIDKES
-656 TWFVHVNNLVQT
+656 TWFVHVHNLVQM

-696 RRIELADDLY
+696 RRLELDNDIS
-706 QRERARLMDIRD
+706 QREHARLMDIRD

-740 FPFIPDEEIDE
+740 FPFIPDEEIDA
-751 FEKAYKAKDF
+751 FEEAYKKKDF
-761 AKSLTMIY
+761 GKSLTMIY
-769 AFMDKLKTV
+769 AFMDKLKSV

-845 TLNNIYRILE
+845 TLNQIYTILE
-855 FFREGLELD
+855 YFRNGLELD
-864 GITNQSLNSKLDM
+864 GITNQSFNSKLDM

-928 PEKKLTERETTA
+928 PEGKLNERETTA
-940 LISQKSEEF
+940 LISRKSEEF

-962 FDNFIGRILTSL
+962 LDNFIGRILNSL

-990 TYNSEMLIS
+990 TYNSEMLIC
-999 PFWEETPKMDNQVFI
+999 PFWEVTPMMDNQVFI
-1014 GNKANNLKKL
+1014 GNKAYHLKNL
-1024 YLLGMPVPPGFV
+1024 YLNGLPVPPGFV
-1036 ITTETFRRNETINT
+1036 ITTETFRRNDSINT

-1066 EELERKSGRKFGN
+1066 ADLERISGRKFGN

-1112 VEAIGTDD
+1112 VEAIGIQSD
-1120 KKAWAIWDSY
+1120 KSWAVWDSY

-1148 DEEINQFKAKYS
+1148 DEEINSFKSKYN
-1160 VRQKVEFDPAEMREL
+1160 VKQKSQFDPSVMREL
-1175 AYAYKQILVNHNVEL
+1175 AYAYKEILENHGIEF
-1190 EQDPFRQIIACI
+1190 EQDPFKQIIECV

-1208 WNSERALAYRRHLGI
+1208 WNSERALAYRRHLSI

-1238 GNLSDVSGT
+1238 GNLSDVSGS

-1291 RKAAG
+1291 RITANLDG
-1296 LEGLSMQTALPEIY
+1296 PSMQTLLPDIY
-1310 KTIYSIAKKLTEELG
+1310 WKIYAIAKQLTENMG

-1334 FESDKPEDFHILQIR
+1334 FESDRPEDFHILQIR

-1357 EVNAFVLS
+1357 EVNAFVQA
-1365 PSEMNQIGRG
+1365 PDEMKQIGRG
-1375 IGIGGGAMNGLV
+1375 MGIGGGAMNGLV
-1387 AFNENDIKTLREQHP
+1387 AFNEIDIKTLREQYP
-1402 KDNVILVRPDTVP
+1402 EAQVILVRPDTVP
-1415 NDIGMIFECD
+1415 NDIGMIFDCD

-1451 SCVEL
+1451 SCIEL
-1456 QVYDERHC
+1456 QVYDEKHC
-1464 GELNGHTLQMGDK
+1464 GELNGHQLQMGDK
-1477 IAIDGNLGLVY
+1477 IAIDGNLGIVY
-1488 LGHYQTEKMKMG
+1488 FGHYPTEKMKMG